1 MKRLFYLLMMLSCT
15 LWSCSK
21 SDGSIDD
28 PDDPDNPDAPTNVM
42 LDISVSDLV
51 FEAEGG
57 EKEFTIYCNS
67 DWTITNESEWC
78 KTTVN
83 QGNGNSKIIVT
94 VGVYSEMEDRNT
106 NLTIKA
112 GNITK
117 VLTVTQK
124 DGDAIILSKD
134 KFDIPEEGGNVTVE
148 VKSNI
153 QYEVSIPS
161 QFQNWIKHEPET
173 KAITTKNF
181 TFTILENKEY
191 EKREGYIVFN
201 GNSLKDT
208 VHIYQTAA
216 RILILSKDTY
226 NISSAKESIEVELK
240 SNVDYS
246 ISIPS
251 SASDW
256 IKLLETK
263 AIRTD
268 KIYFEIEE
276 NTTYDNRS
284 AQIFIKD
291 KNSSLCDTLYINQ
304 LQQNALI
311 LSQKQY
317 EVLAGGERISIE
329 VQSNIDYE
337 IIIPKTVQEWIEQ
350 MPQSKALTESMINL
364 EIKPNTTYD
373 VRSAQVFIKDK
384 NSSLCDTL
392 YINQL
397 QQNALILSQKQYEV
411 LAGGERISI
420 EVQSNIDYEII
431 IPKTV
436 QEWIEQMP
444 QSKALTESMINLE
457 IKPNTTYDVRS
468 AQIFIKDK
476 NSTLSDTV
484 QVTQAAKGTY
494 TGDISFETEQDLID
508 FQKAGY
514 TRVIGNITIQ
524 DNIRTLQKL
533 DNLLQ
538 EIDGNLTIDCDNLT
552 SLDGLYNL
560 KKITGN
566 FTTRNAMITSYEG
579 IGNLTEIGGDFEV
592 NTGLYVLKS
601 FEGLESLEII
611 GGNFKV
617 ITSPVFTGLFEYL
630 ASFKGLSG
638 LKSIGGDFEV
648 NAYAY
653 SLNALE
659 SFEGLESLETIGGN
673 FRVIGGNASLNALS
687 SFKGLNGLKSIGGD
701 FEVNTKFYN
710 SLYVLASFEGLE
722 SLETIGGDFR
732 VIVES
737 SPLSALSSFKGLN
750 GLKSIGGDFEVNGG
764 SYCLKSL
771 SSFEG
776 FESLET
782 IGGNFR
788 VIGEASS
795 LESLSSFKGLSG
807 LKSIGG
813 DFEVNANFHSLKSL
827 SSFEGF
833 ESLETI
839 GGNFRVIG
847 EASSLE
853 SLSSF
858 KGLNGLKSIGGDFEV
873 SANDSLSSFEGLES
887 LETIGGNFRVIDGA
901 SPLNSL
907 SSFKGLSGLKSIG
920 GDFEVSSKFS
930 SLNSLASFEGL
941 ESLETIGG
949 NFKVIAKS
957 FSSPSLNSLS
967 SFKGLSGLKSIGGDF
982 EVNAKSSSYSSSSL
996 ASLAS
1001 FEGLESLETIGGNFR
1016 VIAESSSSL
1025 NSLAS
1030 FKGLSGLKSIG
1041 GDFEVNA
1048 KSSSSLNSLA
1058 SFEGL
1063 ENLTNIGGGKLTI
1076 KYCSSLNN
1084 IDALKNIESLNDIS
1098 ITECSKLYDFCIL
1111 KNVVQNMSGTFYLNK
1126 NGYNPTKYQLL
1137 NGECSQIPQE

>member
-28 PDDPDNPDAPTNVM
+28 PDDPDNPDTPTNVT

-173 KAITTKNF
+173 KAITVKNF

-226 NISSAKESIEVELK
+226 NISSAKKSIEVELK
-240 SNVDYS
+240 SNVNYS

-284 AQIFIKD
+284 AQ
-291 KNSSLCDTLYINQ
+291 
-304 LQQNALI
+304 
-311 LSQKQY
+311 
-317 EVLAGGERISIE
+317 
-329 VQSNIDYE
+329 
-337 IIIPKTVQEWIEQ
+337 
-350 MPQSKALTESMINL
+350 
-364 EIKPNTTYD
+364 
-373 VRSAQVFIKDK
+373 VFIKDK

-411 LAGGERISI
+411 LAGGEQISI

-444 QSKALTESMINLE
+444 QSKAFTKSMINLE

-468 AQIFIKDK
+468 AQVFIKDK

-508 FQKAGY
+508 FQTAGY
-514 TRVIGNITIQ
+514 TKVIGNIIVQ
-524 DNIRTLQKL
+524 YNIRTLQKL
-533 DNLLQ
+533 DNLLT
-538 EIDGNLTIDCDNLT
+538 EIDGNLTINCQSLT

-566 FTTRNAMITSYEG
+566 FITWEACITSYEG
-579 IGNLTEIGGDFEV
+579 IDKLTEIGGDFEV
-592 NTGLYVLKS
+592 RLPYSLES
-601 FEGLESLEII
+601 FEGLESLETI

-617 ITSPVFTGLFEYL
+617 IDKLALSSLSSFKGLSSLKSIGGDFEVNAKSSSL
-630 ASFKGLSG
+630 ASFEGLENLETIGGNFKVIAESSFKGLNGLKSIGGDFEVNANSSLESFEGLESLETIGGNFKIIDNKSSLNALSSFKGLSSLKSIGGDFEVNANSSLNSLSSFGGLESLETIGGNFRVIAESDHSLRFLSSFKGLSG

-648 NAYAY
+648 NAKLFCFEYLASFEGLENLETIGGNFKVIAESSLKSLSSFKGLSSLKSIGEDFEVNTNSSLNALESFEGLESLETIGGNFKIIDNKSSLNALSSFKGLSSLKSIGGDFEVSTDHSSSPHPSH

-673 FRVIGGNASLNALS
+673 FRVIAESFSYSYSFNVLS
-687 SFKGLNGLKSIGGD
+687 SFKGLSSLKSIGGD
-701 FEVNTKFYN
+701 FEVKAR
-710 SLYVLASFEGLE
+710 VLE
-722 SLETIGGDFR
+722 
-732 VIVES
+732 
-737 SPLSALSSFKGLN
+737 
-750 GLKSIGGDFEVNGG
+750 
-764 SYCLKSL
+764 
-771 SSFEG
+771 
-776 FESLET
+776 
-782 IGGNFR
+782 
-788 VIGEASS
+788 
-795 LESLSSFKGLSG
+795 
-807 LKSIGG
+807 
-813 DFEVNANFHSLKSL
+813 
-827 SSFEGF
+827 
-833 ESLETI
+833 
-839 GGNFRVIG
+839 
-847 EASSLE
+847 
-853 SLSSF
+853 
-858 KGLNGLKSIGGDFEV
+858 
-873 SANDSLSSFEGLES
+873 
-887 LETIGGNFRVIDGA
+887 
-901 SPLNSL
+901 
-907 SSFKGLSGLKSIG
+907 
-920 GDFEVSSKFS
+920 
-930 SLNSLASFEGL
+930 
-941 ESLETIGG
+941 
-949 NFKVIAKS
+949 
-957 FSSPSLNSLS
+957 
-967 SFKGLSGLKSIGGDF
+967 
-982 EVNAKSSSYSSSSL
+982 
-996 ASLAS
+996 
-1001 FEGLESLETIGGNFR
+1001 
-1016 VIAESSSSL
+1016 
-1025 NSLAS
+1025 
-1030 FKGLSGLKSIG
+1030 
-1041 GDFEVNA
+1041 
-1048 KSSSSLNSLA
+1048 

-1063 ENLTNIGGGKLTI
+1063 ENLTNIGDKLTI
-1076 KYCSSLNN
+1076 KGCSSLNN

-1098 ITECSKLYDFCIL
+1098 ITTCSKLYDFCVL
-1111 KNVVQNMSGTFYLNK
+1111 KNVVQNMSGTFYVND

>member
-284 AQIFIKD
+284 AQI
-291 KNSSLCDTLYINQ
+291 
-304 LQQNALI
+304 
-311 LSQKQY
+311 
-317 EVLAGGERISIE
+317 
-329 VQSNIDYE
+329 
-337 IIIPKTVQEWIEQ
+337 
-350 MPQSKALTESMINL
+350 
-364 EIKPNTTYD
+364 
-373 VRSAQVFIKDK
+373 FIKDK

-813 DFEVNANFHSLKSL
+813 DFEVNA
-827 SSFEGF
+827 
-833 ESLETI
+833 
-839 GGNFRVIG
+839 
-847 EASSLE
+847 
-853 SLSSF
+853 
-858 KGLNGLKSIGGDFEV
+858 
-873 SANDSLSSFEGLES
+873 
-887 LETIGGNFRVIDGA
+887 
-901 SPLNSL
+901 
-907 SSFKGLSGLKSIG
+907 
-920 GDFEVSSKFS
+920 
-930 SLNSLASFEGL
+930 
-941 ESLETIGG
+941 
-949 NFKVIAKS
+949 
-957 FSSPSLNSLS
+957 
-967 SFKGLSGLKSIGGDF
+967 
-982 EVNAKSSSYSSSSL
+982 KSSSYSSSSL

>member
-21 SDGSIDD
+21 SDGPIDD
-28 PDDPDNPDAPTNVM
+28 PDNPDNPDAPTNVM

-51 FEAEGG
+51 FGAEGG

-83 QGNGNSKIIVT
+83 QGNGDSKIIVT

-106 NLTIKA
+106 NLTVKA

-173 KAITTKNF
+173 KAITVKNF

-208 VHIYQTAA
+208 VHIYQTADP
-216 RILILSKDTY
+216 RTLILSKDTY

-251 SASDW
+251 SASHW

-276 NTTYDNRS
+276 NTTYDN
-284 AQIFIKD
+284 
-291 KNSSLCDTLYINQ
+291 
-304 LQQNALI
+304 
-311 LSQKQY
+311 
-317 EVLAGGERISIE
+317 
-329 VQSNIDYE
+329 
-337 IIIPKTVQEWIEQ
+337 
-350 MPQSKALTESMINL
+350 
-364 EIKPNTTYD
+364 
-373 VRSAQVFIKDK
+373 RSAQVFIKDK

-411 LAGGERISI
+411 LAGGEQISI

-444 QSKALTESMINLE
+444 QSKALTKSMINLE
-457 IKPNTTYDVRS
+457 VKPNPTDDVRS

-484 QVTQAAKGTY
+484 QVTQAAKGIY
-494 TGDISFETEQDLID
+494 IGDIIFETEQDLID
-508 FQKAGY
+508 FQTAGY
-514 TRVIGNITIQ
+514 TKVRGNVIVSGGEIT
-524 DNIRTLQKL
+524 TLQKL
-533 DNLLQ
+533 DNLLT
-538 EIDGNLTIDCDNLT
+538 EINGSLRLECSTLTT
-552 SLDGLYNL
+552 LDGLYGL
-560 KKITGN
+560 KTITDSL
-566 FTTRNAMITSYEG
+566 I
-579 IGNLTEIGGDFEV
+579 IKDGDM
-592 NTGLYVLKS
+592 TS
-601 FEGLESLEII
+601 FEGLRNLGTI

-617 ITSPVFTGLFEYL
+617 IAESSY
-630 ASFKGLSG
+630 S
-638 LKSIGGDFEV
+638 
-648 NAYAY
+648 YYY
-653 SLNALE
+653 SLN
-659 SFEGLESLETIGGN
+659 
-673 FRVIGGNASLNALS
+673 
-687 SFKGLNGLKSIGGD
+687 
-701 FEVNTKFYN
+701 
-710 SLYVLASFEGLE
+710 
-722 SLETIGGDFR
+722 
-732 VIVES
+732 
-737 SPLSALSSFKGLN
+737 
-750 GLKSIGGDFEVNGG
+750 
-764 SYCLKSL
+764 
-771 SSFEG
+771 
-776 FESLET
+776 
-782 IGGNFR
+782 
-788 VIGEASS
+788 
-795 LESLSSFKGLSG
+795 SLSSFKGLSG

-813 DFEVNANFHSLKSL
+813 DFEVNAKYSSSLKSL
-827 SSFEGF
+827 
-833 ESLETI
+833 
-839 GGNFRVIG
+839 
-847 EASSLE
+847 A
-853 SLSSF
+853 
-858 KGLNGLKSIGGDFEV
+858 
-873 SANDSLSSFEGLES
+873 SFEGLES
-887 LETIGGNFRVIDGA
+887 LETIGGNFRVIA
-901 SPLNSL
+901 
-907 SSFKGLSGLKSIG
+907 
-920 GDFEVSSKFS
+920 
-930 SLNSLASFEGL
+930 
-941 ESLETIGG
+941 ESY
-949 NFKVIAKS
+949 S
-957 FSSPSLNSLS
+957 SLNSLS

-982 EVNAKSSSYSSSSL
+982 EVNAKSYSSL
-996 ASLAS
+996 NSLAS
-1001 FEGLESLETIGGNFR
+1001 FEGLESLETIGGNFK
-1016 VIAESSSSL
+1016 VIAGSYSSL
-1025 NSLAS
+1025 ESLSS
-1030 FKGLSGLKSIG
+1030 FKSLSGLKSIG

-1048 KSSSSLNSLA
+1048 KYSSSLKSLA

-1063 ENLTNIGGGKLTI
+1063 ESLTNIGGGKLTI
-1076 KYCSSLNN
+1076 NYCSSLNN

-1098 ITECSKLYDFCIL
+1098 ITTCPKLYDFCVL
-1111 KNVVQNMSGTFYLNK
+1111 QNVVQNMSGTFYLNN

>member
-284 AQIFIKD
+284 AQI
-291 KNSSLCDTLYINQ
+291 
-304 LQQNALI
+304 
-311 LSQKQY
+311 
-317 EVLAGGERISIE
+317 
-329 VQSNIDYE
+329 
-337 IIIPKTVQEWIEQ
+337 
-350 MPQSKALTESMINL
+350 
-364 EIKPNTTYD
+364 
-373 VRSAQVFIKDK
+373 FIKDK

-750 GLKSIGGDFEVNGG
+750 GLKSIGGDFEV
-764 SYCLKSL
+764 
-771 SSFEG
+771 
-776 FESLET
+776 
-782 IGGNFR
+782 
-788 VIGEASS
+788 
-795 LESLSSFKGLSG
+795 
-807 LKSIGG
+807 
-813 DFEVNANFHSLKSL
+813 
-827 SSFEGF
+827 
-833 ESLETI
+833 
-839 GGNFRVIG
+839 
-847 EASSLE
+847 
-853 SLSSF
+853 
-858 KGLNGLKSIGGDFEV
+858 

-1030 FKGLSGLKSIG
+1030 F
-1041 GDFEVNA
+1041 
-1048 KSSSSLNSLA
+1048 
-1058 SFEGL
+1058 EGL

>member
-21 SDGSIDD
+21 SDGPIDD
-28 PDDPDNPDAPTNVM
+28 PDNPDNPDAPTNVM

-51 FEAEGG
+51 FGAEGG

-83 QGNGNSKIIVT
+83 QGNGDSKIIVT

-106 NLTIKA
+106 NLTVKA

-173 KAITTKNF
+173 KAITVKNF

-208 VHIYQTAA
+208 VHIYQTADP
-216 RILILSKDTY
+216 RTLILSKDTY

-251 SASDW
+251 SASHW

-276 NTTYDNRS
+276 NTTYDN
-284 AQIFIKD
+284 
-291 KNSSLCDTLYINQ
+291 
-304 LQQNALI
+304 
-311 LSQKQY
+311 
-317 EVLAGGERISIE
+317 
-329 VQSNIDYE
+329 
-337 IIIPKTVQEWIEQ
+337 
-350 MPQSKALTESMINL
+350 
-364 EIKPNTTYD
+364 
-373 VRSAQVFIKDK
+373 RSAQVFIKDK

-411 LAGGERISI
+411 LAGGEQISI

-444 QSKALTESMINLE
+444 QSKALTKSMINLE
-457 IKPNTTYDVRS
+457 VKPNPTDDVRS

-484 QVTQAAKGTY
+484 QVTQAAKGIY
-494 TGDISFETEQDLID
+494 IGDIIFETEQDLID
-508 FQKAGY
+508 FQTAGY
-514 TRVIGNITIQ
+514 TKVRGNVIVSGGEIT
-524 DNIRTLQKL
+524 TLQKL
-533 DNLLQ
+533 DNLLT
-538 EIDGNLTIDCDNLT
+538 EINGSLRLECSTLTT
-552 SLDGLYNL
+552 LDGLYGL
-560 KKITGN
+560 KTITDSL
-566 FTTRNAMITSYEG
+566 I
-579 IGNLTEIGGDFEV
+579 IKDGDM
-592 NTGLYVLKS
+592 TS
-601 FEGLESLEII
+601 FEGLRNL
-611 GGNFKV
+611 G
-617 ITSPVFTGLFEYL
+617 
-630 ASFKGLSG
+630 
-638 LKSIGGDFEV
+638 
-648 NAYAY
+648 
-653 SLNALE
+653 
-659 SFEGLESLETIGGN
+659 
-673 FRVIGGNASLNALS
+673 
-687 SFKGLNGLKSIGGD
+687 
-701 FEVNTKFYN
+701 
-710 SLYVLASFEGLE
+710 
-722 SLETIGGDFR
+722 
-732 VIVES
+732 
-737 SPLSALSSFKGLN
+737 
-750 GLKSIGGDFEVNGG
+750 
-764 SYCLKSL
+764 
-771 SSFEG
+771 
-776 FESLET
+776 
-782 IGGNFR
+782 
-788 VIGEASS
+788 
-795 LESLSSFKGLSG
+795 
-807 LKSIGG
+807 
-813 DFEVNANFHSLKSL
+813 
-827 SSFEGF
+827 
-833 ESLETI
+833 
-839 GGNFRVIG
+839 
-847 EASSLE
+847 
-853 SLSSF
+853 
-858 KGLNGLKSIGGDFEV
+858 
-873 SANDSLSSFEGLES
+873 
-887 LETIGGNFRVIDGA
+887 
-901 SPLNSL
+901 
-907 SSFKGLSGLKSIG
+907 
-920 GDFEVSSKFS
+920 
-930 SLNSLASFEGL
+930 
-941 ESLETIGG
+941 TIGG
-949 NFKVIAKS
+949 NFKVIAE
-957 FSSPSLNSLS
+957 SSYSYYYYSLNSLS

-982 EVNAKSSSYSSSSL
+982 EVNAKYSSL
-996 ASLAS
+996 KSLAS
-1001 FEGLESLETIGGNFR
+1001 FEGLESLETIGGNFK
-1016 VIAESSSSL
+1016 VIAGSYSSL
-1025 NSLAS
+1025 ESLSS
-1030 FKGLSGLKSIG
+1030 FKSLSGLKSIG

-1048 KSSSSLNSLA
+1048 KYSSSLKSLA

-1063 ENLTNIGGGKLTI
+1063 ESLTNIGGGKLTI
-1076 KYCSSLNN
+1076 NYCSSLNN

-1098 ITECSKLYDFCIL
+1098 ITTCPKLYDFCVL
-1111 KNVVQNMSGTFYLNK
+1111 QNVVQNMSGTFYLNN

>member
-28 PDDPDNPDAPTNVM
+28 PDDPDNPDTPTNVT

-173 KAITTKNF
+173 KAITVKNF

-226 NISSAKESIEVELK
+226 NISSAKKSIEVELK
-240 SNVDYS
+240 SNVNYS

-284 AQIFIKD
+284 AQ
-291 KNSSLCDTLYINQ
+291 
-304 LQQNALI
+304 
-311 LSQKQY
+311 
-317 EVLAGGERISIE
+317 
-329 VQSNIDYE
+329 
-337 IIIPKTVQEWIEQ
+337 
-350 MPQSKALTESMINL
+350 
-364 EIKPNTTYD
+364 
-373 VRSAQVFIKDK
+373 VFIKDK

-411 LAGGERISI
+411 LAGGEQISI

-444 QSKALTESMINLE
+444 QSKAFTKSMINLE

-468 AQIFIKDK
+468 AQVFIKDK

-508 FQKAGY
+508 FQTAGY
-514 TRVIGNITIQ
+514 TKVIGNIIVQ
-524 DNIRTLQKL
+524 YNIRTLQKL
-533 DNLLQ
+533 DNLLT
-538 EIDGNLTIDCDNLT
+538 EIDGNLTINCQSLT

-566 FTTRNAMITSYEG
+566 FITWEACITSYEG
-579 IGNLTEIGGDFEV
+579 IDKLTEIGGDFEV
-592 NTGLYVLKS
+592 NANS
-601 FEGLESLEII
+601 S
-611 GGNFKV
+611 
-617 ITSPVFTGLFEYL
+617 
-630 ASFKGLSG
+630 
-638 LKSIGGDFEV
+638 
-648 NAYAY
+648 
-653 SLNALE
+653 LE

-673 FRVIGGNASLNALS
+673 FKIIDNESSLNALS
-687 SFKGLNGLKSIGGD
+687 SFKGLSSLKSIGGD
-701 FEVNTKFYN
+701 FEVKAR
-710 SLYVLASFEGLE
+710 VLE
-722 SLETIGGDFR
+722 
-732 VIVES
+732 
-737 SPLSALSSFKGLN
+737 
-750 GLKSIGGDFEVNGG
+750 
-764 SYCLKSL
+764 
-771 SSFEG
+771 
-776 FESLET
+776 
-782 IGGNFR
+782 
-788 VIGEASS
+788 
-795 LESLSSFKGLSG
+795 
-807 LKSIGG
+807 
-813 DFEVNANFHSLKSL
+813 
-827 SSFEGF
+827 
-833 ESLETI
+833 
-839 GGNFRVIG
+839 
-847 EASSLE
+847 
-853 SLSSF
+853 
-858 KGLNGLKSIGGDFEV
+858 
-873 SANDSLSSFEGLES
+873 
-887 LETIGGNFRVIDGA
+887 
-901 SPLNSL
+901 
-907 SSFKGLSGLKSIG
+907 
-920 GDFEVSSKFS
+920 
-930 SLNSLASFEGL
+930 
-941 ESLETIGG
+941 
-949 NFKVIAKS
+949 
-957 FSSPSLNSLS
+957 
-967 SFKGLSGLKSIGGDF
+967 
-982 EVNAKSSSYSSSSL
+982 
-996 ASLAS
+996 
-1001 FEGLESLETIGGNFR
+1001 
-1016 VIAESSSSL
+1016 
-1025 NSLAS
+1025 
-1030 FKGLSGLKSIG
+1030 
-1041 GDFEVNA
+1041 
-1048 KSSSSLNSLA
+1048 

-1063 ENLTNIGGGKLTI
+1063 ENLTNIGDKLTI
-1076 KYCSSLNN
+1076 KGCSSLNN

-1098 ITECSKLYDFCIL
+1098 ITTCSKLYDFCVL
-1111 KNVVQNMSGTFYLNK
+1111 KNVVQNMSGTFYVND

>member
-1 MKRLFYLLMMLSCT
+1 MMLSCT

-21 SDGSIDD
+21 SDGPIDD
-28 PDDPDNPDAPTNVM
+28 PDNPDNPDAPTNVM

-51 FEAEGG
+51 FGAEGG

-83 QGNGNSKIIVT
+83 QGNGDSKIIVT

-106 NLTIKA
+106 NLTVKA

-173 KAITTKNF
+173 KAITVKNF

-208 VHIYQTAA
+208 VHIYQTADP
-216 RILILSKDTY
+216 RTLILSKDTY

-251 SASDW
+251 SASHW

-276 NTTYDNRS
+276 NTTYDN
-284 AQIFIKD
+284 
-291 KNSSLCDTLYINQ
+291 
-304 LQQNALI
+304 
-311 LSQKQY
+311 
-317 EVLAGGERISIE
+317 
-329 VQSNIDYE
+329 
-337 IIIPKTVQEWIEQ
+337 
-350 MPQSKALTESMINL
+350 
-364 EIKPNTTYD
+364 
-373 VRSAQVFIKDK
+373 RSAQVFIKDK

-411 LAGGERISI
+411 LAGGEQISI

-444 QSKALTESMINLE
+444 QSKALTKSMINLE

-484 QVTQAAKGTY
+484 QVTQAAKGIY
-494 TGDISFETEQDLID
+494 IGDIIFTTEQDLID
-508 FQKAGY
+508 FQAAGY
-514 TRVIGNITIQ
+514 TKVRGNVIVSGGEIT
-524 DNIRTLQKL
+524 TLQKL
-533 DNLLQ
+533 DNLLT
-538 EIDGNLTIDCDNLT
+538 EINGSLRLECSTLTT
-552 SLDGLYNL
+552 LDGLYGL
-560 KKITGN
+560 KTITDSLIIKDGN
-566 FTTRNAMITSYEG
+566 MT
-579 IGNLTEIGGDFEV
+579 
-592 NTGLYVLKS
+592 S
-601 FEGLESLEII
+601 FEGLR
-611 GGNFKV
+611 N
-617 ITSPVFTGLFEYL
+617 
-630 ASFKGLSG
+630 
-638 LKSIGGDFEV
+638 
-648 NAYAY
+648 
-653 SLNALE
+653 
-659 SFEGLESLETIGGN
+659 LETIGGN
-673 FRVIGGNASLNALS
+673 FRVIAKS
-687 SFKGLNGLKSIGGD
+687 SN
-701 FEVNTKFYN
+701 
-710 SLYVLASFEGLE
+710 
-722 SLETIGGDFR
+722 
-732 VIVES
+732 
-737 SPLSALSSFKGLN
+737 
-750 GLKSIGGDFEVNGG
+750 
-764 SYCLKSL
+764 
-771 SSFEG
+771 
-776 FESLET
+776 
-782 IGGNFR
+782 
-788 VIGEASS
+788 SS
-795 LESLSSFKGLSG
+795 L
-807 LKSIGG
+807 
-813 DFEVNANFHSLKSL
+813 
-827 SSFEGF
+827 
-833 ESLETI
+833 
-839 GGNFRVIG
+839 R
-847 EASSLE
+847 
-853 SLSSF
+853 
-858 KGLNGLKSIGGDFEV
+858 
-873 SANDSLSSFEGLES
+873 
-887 LETIGGNFRVIDGA
+887 
-901 SPLNSL
+901 
-907 SSFKGLSGLKSIG
+907 
-920 GDFEVSSKFS
+920 
-930 SLNSLASFEGL
+930 
-941 ESLETIGG
+941 
-949 NFKVIAKS
+949 
-957 FSSPSLNSLS
+957 SLS

-982 EVNAKSSSYSSSSL
+982 EVNAKSFSYSSSLDALASFEGLESLEIIGGNFKVIAESSNSSSLRSLSSFKGLSSLKSIGGDFEVNAKSSYSSFL
-996 ASLAS
+996 DALES
-1001 FEGLESLETIGGNFR
+1001 FEGLESLETIGGNFK
-1016 VIAESSSSL
+1016 VIAESSLFSL

-1076 KYCSSLNN
+1076 SNCKSLNN
-1084 IDALKNIESLNDIS
+1084 IDILKNIESLNDIS
-1098 ITECSKLYDFCIL
+1098 ITECSKLYDFCVL

>member
-21 SDGSIDD
+21 SDGPIDD
-28 PDDPDNPDAPTNVM
+28 PDNPDNPDAPTNVM

-51 FEAEGG
+51 FGAEGG

-83 QGNGNSKIIVT
+83 QGNGDSKIIVT

-106 NLTIKA
+106 NLTVKA

-173 KAITTKNF
+173 KAITVKNF

-208 VHIYQTAA
+208 VHIYQTADP
-216 RILILSKDTY
+216 RTLILSKDTY

-251 SASDW
+251 SASHW

-276 NTTYDNRS
+276 NTTYDN
-284 AQIFIKD
+284 
-291 KNSSLCDTLYINQ
+291 
-304 LQQNALI
+304 
-311 LSQKQY
+311 
-317 EVLAGGERISIE
+317 
-329 VQSNIDYE
+329 
-337 IIIPKTVQEWIEQ
+337 
-350 MPQSKALTESMINL
+350 
-364 EIKPNTTYD
+364 
-373 VRSAQVFIKDK
+373 RSAQVFIKDK

-411 LAGGERISI
+411 LAGGEQISI

-444 QSKALTESMINLE
+444 QSKALTKSMINLE
-457 IKPNTTYDVRS
+457 VKPNPTDDVRS

-484 QVTQAAKGTY
+484 QVTQAAKGIY
-494 TGDISFETEQDLID
+494 IGDIIFETEQDLID
-508 FQKAGY
+508 FQTAGY
-514 TRVIGNITIQ
+514 TKVRGNVIVSGGEIT
-524 DNIRTLQKL
+524 TLQKL
-533 DNLLQ
+533 DNLLT
-538 EIDGNLTIDCDNLT
+538 EINGSLRLECSTLTT
-552 SLDGLYNL
+552 LDGLYGL
-560 KKITGN
+560 KTITDSL
-566 FTTRNAMITSYEG
+566 I
-579 IGNLTEIGGDFEV
+579 IKDGDM
-592 NTGLYVLKS
+592 TS
-601 FEGLESLEII
+601 FEGLRNL
-611 GGNFKV
+611 G
-617 ITSPVFTGLFEYL
+617 
-630 ASFKGLSG
+630 
-638 LKSIGGDFEV
+638 
-648 NAYAY
+648 
-653 SLNALE
+653 
-659 SFEGLESLETIGGN
+659 
-673 FRVIGGNASLNALS
+673 
-687 SFKGLNGLKSIGGD
+687 
-701 FEVNTKFYN
+701 
-710 SLYVLASFEGLE
+710 
-722 SLETIGGDFR
+722 
-732 VIVES
+732 
-737 SPLSALSSFKGLN
+737 
-750 GLKSIGGDFEVNGG
+750 
-764 SYCLKSL
+764 
-771 SSFEG
+771 
-776 FESLET
+776 
-782 IGGNFR
+782 
-788 VIGEASS
+788 
-795 LESLSSFKGLSG
+795 
-807 LKSIGG
+807 
-813 DFEVNANFHSLKSL
+813 
-827 SSFEGF
+827 
-833 ESLETI
+833 
-839 GGNFRVIG
+839 
-847 EASSLE
+847 
-853 SLSSF
+853 
-858 KGLNGLKSIGGDFEV
+858 
-873 SANDSLSSFEGLES
+873 
-887 LETIGGNFRVIDGA
+887 
-901 SPLNSL
+901 
-907 SSFKGLSGLKSIG
+907 
-920 GDFEVSSKFS
+920 
-930 SLNSLASFEGL
+930 
-941 ESLETIGG
+941 TIGG
-949 NFKVIAKS
+949 NFKVIAE
-957 FSSPSLNSLS
+957 SSYSYYYYSLNSLS

-982 EVNAKSSSYSSSSL
+982 EVNAKYSSL
-996 ASLAS
+996 KSLAS

-1025 NSLAS
+1025 NSLSS

-1048 KSSSSLNSLA
+1048 KSYSSLNSLA

-1063 ENLTNIGGGKLTI
+1063 ESLETIGGNFRVIAESSYSLNSLSSFKGLSGLKSIGGDFEVNAKYSSSLKSLASFEGLESLTNIGGGKLTI
-1076 KYCSSLNN
+1076 NYCSSLNN

-1098 ITECSKLYDFCIL
+1098 ITTCPKLYDFCVL
-1111 KNVVQNMSGTFYLNK
+1111 QNVVQNMSGTFYLNN

>member
-28 PDDPDNPDAPTNVM
+28 PDDPDNPDTPTNVT

-173 KAITTKNF
+173 KAITVKNF

-226 NISSAKESIEVELK
+226 NISSAKKSIEVELK
-240 SNVDYS
+240 SNVNYS

-284 AQIFIKD
+284 AQ
-291 KNSSLCDTLYINQ
+291 
-304 LQQNALI
+304 
-311 LSQKQY
+311 
-317 EVLAGGERISIE
+317 
-329 VQSNIDYE
+329 
-337 IIIPKTVQEWIEQ
+337 
-350 MPQSKALTESMINL
+350 
-364 EIKPNTTYD
+364 
-373 VRSAQVFIKDK
+373 VFIKDK

-411 LAGGERISI
+411 LAGGEQISI

-444 QSKALTESMINLE
+444 QSKALTKSMINLE

-468 AQIFIKDK
+468 AQVFIKDK

-508 FQKAGY
+508 FQTAGY
-514 TRVIGNITIQ
+514 TKVIGNIIVQ
-524 DNIRTLQKL
+524 YNIHTLQKL
-533 DNLLQ
+533 DNLLT
-538 EIDGNLTIDCDNLT
+538 EIDGNLTINCQSLT

-566 FTTRNAMITSYEG
+566 FITWEACITSYEG
-579 IGNLTEIGGDFEV
+579 IDKLTEIGGDFEV
-592 NTGLYVLKS
+592 RLPYSLES
-601 FEGLESLEII
+601 FEGLESLETI

-617 ITSPVFTGLFEYL
+617 IDKL
-630 ASFKGLSG
+630 ALSSLSSFKGLSSLKSIGGDFEVNAKSSSLASFEGLENLETIGGNFKVIAESSFKGLNG

-648 NAYAY
+648 NANSSLESFEGLESLETIGGNFKIIDNESSLNALSSFKGLSSLKSIGGDFEVSTDHSSSPHPSH

-673 FRVIGGNASLNALS
+673 FRVIAESFSYSYSFNVLS
-687 SFKGLNGLKSIGGD
+687 SFKGLSSLKSIGGD
-701 FEVNTKFYN
+701 FEVKAR
-710 SLYVLASFEGLE
+710 VLE
-722 SLETIGGDFR
+722 
-732 VIVES
+732 
-737 SPLSALSSFKGLN
+737 
-750 GLKSIGGDFEVNGG
+750 
-764 SYCLKSL
+764 
-771 SSFEG
+771 
-776 FESLET
+776 
-782 IGGNFR
+782 
-788 VIGEASS
+788 
-795 LESLSSFKGLSG
+795 
-807 LKSIGG
+807 
-813 DFEVNANFHSLKSL
+813 
-827 SSFEGF
+827 
-833 ESLETI
+833 
-839 GGNFRVIG
+839 
-847 EASSLE
+847 
-853 SLSSF
+853 
-858 KGLNGLKSIGGDFEV
+858 
-873 SANDSLSSFEGLES
+873 
-887 LETIGGNFRVIDGA
+887 
-901 SPLNSL
+901 
-907 SSFKGLSGLKSIG
+907 
-920 GDFEVSSKFS
+920 
-930 SLNSLASFEGL
+930 
-941 ESLETIGG
+941 
-949 NFKVIAKS
+949 
-957 FSSPSLNSLS
+957 
-967 SFKGLSGLKSIGGDF
+967 
-982 EVNAKSSSYSSSSL
+982 
-996 ASLAS
+996 
-1001 FEGLESLETIGGNFR
+1001 
-1016 VIAESSSSL
+1016 
-1025 NSLAS
+1025 
-1030 FKGLSGLKSIG
+1030 
-1041 GDFEVNA
+1041 
-1048 KSSSSLNSLA
+1048 

-1063 ENLTNIGGGKLTI
+1063 ENLTNIGDKLTI
-1076 KYCSSLNN
+1076 KGCSSLNN

-1098 ITECSKLYDFCIL
+1098 ITTCSKLYDFCVL
-1111 KNVVQNMSGTFYLNK
+1111 KNVVQNMSGTFYVND

>member
-28 PDDPDNPDAPTNVM
+28 PDDPDNPDTPTNVT

-173 KAITTKNF
+173 KAITVKNF

-226 NISSAKESIEVELK
+226 NISSAKKSIEVELK
-240 SNVDYS
+240 SNVNYS

-251 SASDW
+251 SASHW

-276 NTTYDNRS
+276 NTTYDN
-284 AQIFIKD
+284 
-291 KNSSLCDTLYINQ
+291 
-304 LQQNALI
+304 
-311 LSQKQY
+311 
-317 EVLAGGERISIE
+317 
-329 VQSNIDYE
+329 
-337 IIIPKTVQEWIEQ
+337 
-350 MPQSKALTESMINL
+350 
-364 EIKPNTTYD
+364 
-373 VRSAQVFIKDK
+373 RSAQVFIKDK

-411 LAGGERISI
+411 LAGGEQISI

-444 QSKALTESMINLE
+444 QSKAFTKSMINLE
-457 IKPNTTYDVRS
+457 VKPNTTYDVRS
-468 AQIFIKDK
+468 AQVFIKDK

-508 FQKAGY
+508 FQTAGY
-514 TRVIGNITIQ
+514 TKVIGNIIVQ
-524 DNIRTLQKL
+524 YNIRTLQKL
-533 DNLLQ
+533 DNLLT
-538 EIDGNLTIDCDNLT
+538 EIDGNLTINCQSLT

-566 FTTRNAMITSYEG
+566 FITWEACITSYEG
-579 IGNLTEIGGDFEV
+579 IDKLTEIGGDFEV
-592 NTGLYVLKS
+592 RLPY
-601 FEGLESLEII
+601 SLE
-611 GGNFKV
+611 
-617 ITSPVFTGLFEYL
+617 
-630 ASFKGLSG
+630 
-638 LKSIGGDFEV
+638 
-648 NAYAY
+648 
-653 SLNALE
+653 
-659 SFEGLESLETIGGN
+659 
-673 FRVIGGNASLNALS
+673 
-687 SFKGLNGLKSIGGD
+687 
-701 FEVNTKFYN
+701 
-710 SLYVLASFEGLE
+710 
-722 SLETIGGDFR
+722 
-732 VIVES
+732 
-737 SPLSALSSFKGLN
+737 
-750 GLKSIGGDFEVNGG
+750 
-764 SYCLKSL
+764 
-771 SSFEG
+771 
-776 FESLET
+776 
-782 IGGNFR
+782 
-788 VIGEASS
+788 
-795 LESLSSFKGLSG
+795 
-807 LKSIGG
+807 
-813 DFEVNANFHSLKSL
+813 
-827 SSFEGF
+827 
-833 ESLETI
+833 
-839 GGNFRVIG
+839 
-847 EASSLE
+847 
-853 SLSSF
+853 
-858 KGLNGLKSIGGDFEV
+858 
-873 SANDSLSSFEGLES
+873 
-887 LETIGGNFRVIDGA
+887 
-901 SPLNSL
+901 
-907 SSFKGLSGLKSIG
+907 
-920 GDFEVSSKFS
+920 
-930 SLNSLASFEGL
+930 SFEGL

-949 NFKVIAKS
+949 NFKVIDKLALS
-957 FSSPSLNSLS
+957 SLS
-967 SFKGLSGLKSIGGDF
+967 SFKGLSSLKSIGGDF
-982 EVNAKSSSYSSSSL
+982 EVKARV
-996 ASLAS
+996 
-1001 FEGLESLETIGGNFR
+1001 LE
-1016 VIAESSSSL
+1016 
-1025 NSLAS
+1025 
-1030 FKGLSGLKSIG
+1030 
-1041 GDFEVNA
+1041 
-1048 KSSSSLNSLA
+1048 

-1063 ENLTNIGGGKLTI
+1063 ENLTNIGDKLTI
-1076 KYCSSLNN
+1076 KGCSSLNN

-1098 ITECSKLYDFCIL
+1098 ITTCSKLYDFCVL
-1111 KNVVQNMSGTFYLNK
+1111 KNVVQNMSGTFYVND

>member
-21 SDGSIDD
+21 SDGPIDD
-28 PDDPDNPDAPTNVM
+28 PDDPDNPDTPTNVT

-173 KAITTKNF
+173 KAITVKNF

-208 VHIYQTAA
+208 VHIYQTADP
-216 RILILSKDTY
+216 RTLILSKDTY

-251 SASDW
+251 SASHW

-284 AQIFIKD
+284 AQVFIKD

-317 EVLAGGERISIE
+317 EVLAGGEQISIE

-350 MPQSKALTESMINL
+350 MPQSKAFTKSMINL
-364 EIKPNTTYD
+364 EVKPNTTYD

-411 LAGGERISI
+411 LAGGEQISI

-444 QSKALTESMINLE
+444 QSKAFTKSMINLE
-457 IKPNTTYDVRS
+457 VKPNTTYDVRS
-468 AQIFIKDK
+468 AQVFIKDK

-508 FQKAGY
+508 FQTAGY
-514 TRVIGNITIQ
+514 TKVIGNIIVQ
-524 DNIRTLQKL
+524 YNIRTLQKL
-533 DNLLQ
+533 DNLLT
-538 EIDGNLTIDCDNLT
+538 EIDGNLTINCQSLT

-566 FTTRNAMITSYEG
+566 FITWKACITSYEG
-579 IGNLTEIGGDFEV
+579 IDKLTEIGGDFEV
-592 NTGLYVLKS
+592 RL
-601 FEGLESLEII
+601 
-611 GGNFKV
+611 
-617 ITSPVFTGLFEYL
+617 P
-630 ASFKGLSG
+630 
-638 LKSIGGDFEV
+638 
-648 NAYAY
+648 Y
-653 SLNALE
+653 SLE

-673 FRVIGGNASLNALS
+673 FKVIDKLALSSLSSFKGLSSLKSIGGDFEVNAKSSSLASFEGLENLETIGGNFKVIAES

-701 FEVNTKFYN
+701 FEVNAN
-710 SLYVLASFEGLE
+710 
-722 SLETIGGDFR
+722 
-732 VIVES
+732 
-737 SPLSALSSFKGLN
+737 
-750 GLKSIGGDFEVNGG
+750 
-764 SYCLKSL
+764 
-771 SSFEG
+771 
-776 FESLET
+776 
-782 IGGNFR
+782 
-788 VIGEASS
+788 SS
-795 LESLSSFKGLSG
+795 LE
-807 LKSIGG
+807 
-813 DFEVNANFHSLKSL
+813 
-827 SSFEGF
+827 
-833 ESLETI
+833 
-839 GGNFRVIG
+839 
-847 EASSLE
+847 
-853 SLSSF
+853 
-858 KGLNGLKSIGGDFEV
+858 
-873 SANDSLSSFEGLES
+873 
-887 LETIGGNFRVIDGA
+887 
-901 SPLNSL
+901 
-907 SSFKGLSGLKSIG
+907 
-920 GDFEVSSKFS
+920 
-930 SLNSLASFEGL
+930 
-941 ESLETIGG
+941 
-949 NFKVIAKS
+949 
-957 FSSPSLNSLS
+957 
-967 SFKGLSGLKSIGGDF
+967 
-982 EVNAKSSSYSSSSL
+982 
-996 ASLAS
+996 
-1001 FEGLESLETIGGNFR
+1001 
-1016 VIAESSSSL
+1016 
-1025 NSLAS
+1025 
-1030 FKGLSGLKSIG
+1030 
-1041 GDFEVNA
+1041 
-1048 KSSSSLNSLA
+1048 

-1063 ENLTNIGGGKLTI
+1063 ENLTNIGDKLTI
-1076 KYCSSLNN
+1076 KGCSSLNN

-1098 ITECSKLYDFCIL
+1098 ITTCSKLYDFCVL
-1111 KNVVQNMSGTFYLNK
+1111 KNVVQNMSGTFYVND

>member
-21 SDGSIDD
+21 SDGPIDD
-28 PDDPDNPDAPTNVM
+28 PDNPDNPDAPTNVM

-51 FEAEGG
+51 FGAEGG

-83 QGNGNSKIIVT
+83 QGNGDSKIIVT

-106 NLTIKA
+106 NLTVKA

-173 KAITTKNF
+173 KAITVKNF

-208 VHIYQTAA
+208 VHIYQTADP
-216 RILILSKDTY
+216 RTLILSKDTY

-251 SASDW
+251 SASHW

-276 NTTYDNRS
+276 NTTYDN
-284 AQIFIKD
+284 
-291 KNSSLCDTLYINQ
+291 
-304 LQQNALI
+304 
-311 LSQKQY
+311 
-317 EVLAGGERISIE
+317 
-329 VQSNIDYE
+329 
-337 IIIPKTVQEWIEQ
+337 
-350 MPQSKALTESMINL
+350 
-364 EIKPNTTYD
+364 
-373 VRSAQVFIKDK
+373 RSAQVFIKDK

-411 LAGGERISI
+411 LAGGEQISI

-444 QSKALTESMINLE
+444 QSKALTKSMINLE
-457 IKPNTTYDVRS
+457 VKPNPTDDVRS

-484 QVTQAAKGTY
+484 QVTQAAKGIY
-494 TGDISFETEQDLID
+494 IGDIIFETEQDLID
-508 FQKAGY
+508 FQTAGY
-514 TRVIGNITIQ
+514 TKVRGNVIVSGGEIT
-524 DNIRTLQKL
+524 TLQKL
-533 DNLLQ
+533 DNLLT
-538 EIDGNLTIDCDNLT
+538 EINGSLRLECSTLTT
-552 SLDGLYNL
+552 LDGLYGL
-560 KKITGN
+560 KTITDSL
-566 FTTRNAMITSYEG
+566 I
-579 IGNLTEIGGDFEV
+579 IKDGDM
-592 NTGLYVLKS
+592 TS
-601 FEGLESLEII
+601 FEGLRNL
-611 GGNFKV
+611 G
-617 ITSPVFTGLFEYL
+617 
-630 ASFKGLSG
+630 
-638 LKSIGGDFEV
+638 
-648 NAYAY
+648 
-653 SLNALE
+653 
-659 SFEGLESLETIGGN
+659 
-673 FRVIGGNASLNALS
+673 
-687 SFKGLNGLKSIGGD
+687 
-701 FEVNTKFYN
+701 
-710 SLYVLASFEGLE
+710 
-722 SLETIGGDFR
+722 
-732 VIVES
+732 
-737 SPLSALSSFKGLN
+737 
-750 GLKSIGGDFEVNGG
+750 
-764 SYCLKSL
+764 
-771 SSFEG
+771 
-776 FESLET
+776 
-782 IGGNFR
+782 
-788 VIGEASS
+788 
-795 LESLSSFKGLSG
+795 
-807 LKSIGG
+807 
-813 DFEVNANFHSLKSL
+813 
-827 SSFEGF
+827 
-833 ESLETI
+833 
-839 GGNFRVIG
+839 
-847 EASSLE
+847 
-853 SLSSF
+853 
-858 KGLNGLKSIGGDFEV
+858 
-873 SANDSLSSFEGLES
+873 
-887 LETIGGNFRVIDGA
+887 
-901 SPLNSL
+901 
-907 SSFKGLSGLKSIG
+907 
-920 GDFEVSSKFS
+920 
-930 SLNSLASFEGL
+930 
-941 ESLETIGG
+941 TIGG
-949 NFKVIAKS
+949 NFKVIAE
-957 FSSPSLNSLS
+957 SSYSYYYSLNSLS

-982 EVNAKSSSYSSSSL
+982 EVNAKYSSSL
-996 ASLAS
+996 KSLAS
-1001 FEGLESLETIGGNFR
+1001 FEGLESLETIGGNFK
-1016 VIAESSSSL
+1016 VIAGSYSSL
-1025 NSLAS
+1025 ESLSS
-1030 FKGLSGLKSIG
+1030 FKSLSGLKSIG

-1048 KSSSSLNSLA
+1048 KSYSSLNSLA

-1063 ENLTNIGGGKLTI
+1063 ESLTNIGGGKLTI
-1076 KYCSSLNN
+1076 NYCSSLNN

-1098 ITECSKLYDFCIL
+1098 ITTCPKLYDFCVL
-1111 KNVVQNMSGTFYLNK
+1111 QNVVQNMSGTFYLNN

>member
-21 SDGSIDD
+21 SDGPIDD
-28 PDDPDNPDAPTNVM
+28 PDNPDNPDAPTNVM

-51 FEAEGG
+51 FGAEGG

-83 QGNGNSKIIVT
+83 QGDGDSKIIVT

-106 NLTIKA
+106 NLTVKA

-173 KAITTKNF
+173 KAITVKNF

-208 VHIYQTAA
+208 VHIYQTADP
-216 RILILSKDTY
+216 RTLILSKDTY

-251 SASDW
+251 SASHW

-276 NTTYDNRS
+276 NTTYDN
-284 AQIFIKD
+284 
-291 KNSSLCDTLYINQ
+291 
-304 LQQNALI
+304 
-311 LSQKQY
+311 
-317 EVLAGGERISIE
+317 
-329 VQSNIDYE
+329 
-337 IIIPKTVQEWIEQ
+337 
-350 MPQSKALTESMINL
+350 
-364 EIKPNTTYD
+364 
-373 VRSAQVFIKDK
+373 RSAQVFIKDK

-411 LAGGERISI
+411 LAGGEQISI

-444 QSKALTESMINLE
+444 QSKALTKSMINLE
-457 IKPNTTYDVRS
+457 VKPNPTDDVRS

-484 QVTQAAKGTY
+484 QVTQAAKGIY
-494 TGDISFETEQDLID
+494 IGDIIFETEQDLID
-508 FQKAGY
+508 FQTAGY
-514 TRVIGNITIQ
+514 TKVRGNVIVSGGEIT
-524 DNIRTLQKL
+524 TLQKL
-533 DNLLQ
+533 DNLLT
-538 EIDGNLTIDCDNLT
+538 EINGSLRLECSTLTT
-552 SLDGLYNL
+552 LDGLYGL
-560 KKITGN
+560 KTITDSL
-566 FTTRNAMITSYEG
+566 I
-579 IGNLTEIGGDFEV
+579 IKDGDM
-592 NTGLYVLKS
+592 TS
-601 FEGLESLEII
+601 FEGLRNLGTI

-617 ITSPVFTGLFEYL
+617 IAESSYSYYYSLNSL
-630 ASFKGLSG
+630 SSFKGLSG

-648 NAYAY
+648 NAKY
-653 SLNALE
+653 SSSLKSLA

-673 FRVIGGNASLNALS
+673 FKVIA
-687 SFKGLNGLKSIGGD
+687 
-701 FEVNTKFYN
+701 
-710 SLYVLASFEGLE
+710 
-722 SLETIGGDFR
+722 
-732 VIVES
+732 
-737 SPLSALSSFKGLN
+737 
-750 GLKSIGGDFEVNGG
+750 G
-764 SYCLKSL
+764 SY
-771 SSFEG
+771 
-776 FESLET
+776 
-782 IGGNFR
+782 
-788 VIGEASS
+788 SS

-813 DFEVNANFHSLKSL
+813 DFEVNAKYSSSLK
-827 SSFEGF
+827 
-833 ESLETI
+833 
-839 GGNFRVIG
+839 
-847 EASSLE
+847 
-853 SLSSF
+853 
-858 KGLNGLKSIGGDFEV
+858 
-873 SANDSLSSFEGLES
+873 
-887 LETIGGNFRVIDGA
+887 
-901 SPLNSL
+901 
-907 SSFKGLSGLKSIG
+907 
-920 GDFEVSSKFS
+920 
-930 SLNSLASFEGL
+930 SLASFEGL

-949 NFKVIAKS
+949 NFKVIAGS
-957 FSSPSLNSLS
+957 YSSLESLS
-967 SFKGLSGLKSIGGDF
+967 SFKSLSGLKSIGGDF
-982 EVNAKSSSYSSSSL
+982 EVNAKSYSSL
-996 ASLAS
+996 KSLAS
-1001 FEGLESLETIGGNFR
+1001 FEGLESL
-1016 VIAESSSSL
+1016 
-1025 NSLAS
+1025 
-1030 FKGLSGLKSIG
+1030 
-1041 GDFEVNA
+1041 
-1048 KSSSSLNSLA
+1048 
-1058 SFEGL
+1058 
-1063 ENLTNIGGGKLTI
+1063 TNIGGGKLTI
-1076 KYCSSLNN
+1076 NYCSSLNN

-1098 ITECSKLYDFCIL
+1098 ITTCPKLYDFCVL
-1111 KNVVQNMSGTFYLNK
+1111 QNVVQNMSGTFYLNN

>member
-1 MKRLFYLLMMLSCT
+1 MMLSCT

-21 SDGSIDD
+21 SDGPIDD
-28 PDDPDNPDAPTNVM
+28 PDNPDNPDAPTNVM

-51 FEAEGG
+51 FGAEGG

-83 QGNGNSKIIVT
+83 QGNGDSKIIVT

-106 NLTIKA
+106 NLTVKA

-173 KAITTKNF
+173 KAITVKNF

-208 VHIYQTAA
+208 VHIYQTADP
-216 RILILSKDTY
+216 RTLILSKDTY

-251 SASDW
+251 SASHW

-276 NTTYDNRS
+276 NTTYDN
-284 AQIFIKD
+284 
-291 KNSSLCDTLYINQ
+291 
-304 LQQNALI
+304 
-311 LSQKQY
+311 
-317 EVLAGGERISIE
+317 
-329 VQSNIDYE
+329 
-337 IIIPKTVQEWIEQ
+337 
-350 MPQSKALTESMINL
+350 
-364 EIKPNTTYD
+364 
-373 VRSAQVFIKDK
+373 RSAQVFIKDK

-411 LAGGERISI
+411 LAGGEQISI

-444 QSKALTESMINLE
+444 QSKALTKSMINLE
-457 IKPNTTYDVRS
+457 VKPNPTDDVRS

-484 QVTQAAKGTY
+484 QVTQAAKGIY
-494 TGDISFETEQDLID
+494 IGDIIFETEQDLID
-508 FQKAGY
+508 FQTAGY
-514 TRVIGNITIQ
+514 TKVIGNIIVQ
-524 DNIRTLQKL
+524 GNKIRTLQKL
-533 DNLLQ
+533 DNLLT
-538 EIDGNLTIDCDNLT
+538 EIDGNLTIECSNLT

-566 FTTRNAMITSYEG
+566 FITMHAWITSYEG
-579 IGNLTEIGGDFEV
+579 IGKLTEIGGDFEV
-592 NTGLYVLKS
+592 NA
-601 FEGLESLEII
+601 ES
-611 GGNFKV
+611 
-617 ITSPVFTGLFEYL
+617 S
-630 ASFKGLSG
+630 
-638 LKSIGGDFEV
+638 
-648 NAYAY
+648 
-653 SLNALE
+653 SLN
-659 SFEGLESLETIGGN
+659 S
-673 FRVIGGNASLNALS
+673 
-687 SFKGLNGLKSIGGD
+687 
-701 FEVNTKFYN
+701 
-710 SLYVLASFEGLE
+710 LASFEGLE
-722 SLETIGGDFR
+722 SLEEIGGSFK
-732 VIVES
+732 VIAES
-737 SPLSALSSFKGLN
+737 SGSS
-750 GLKSIGGDFEVNGG
+750 S
-764 SYCLKSL
+764 
-771 SSFEG
+771 
-776 FESLET
+776 
-782 IGGNFR
+782 
-788 VIGEASS
+788 SS
-795 LESLSSFKGLSG
+795 LYSLSSFKGLSG

-813 DFEVNANFHSLKSL
+813 DFEVNAKSF
-827 SSFEGF
+827 SS
-833 ESLETI
+833 
-839 GGNFRVIG
+839 
-847 EASSLE
+847 
-853 SLSSF
+853 
-858 KGLNGLKSIGGDFEV
+858 
-873 SANDSLSSFEGLES
+873 
-887 LETIGGNFRVIDGA
+887 
-901 SPLNSL
+901 
-907 SSFKGLSGLKSIG
+907 
-920 GDFEVSSKFS
+920 S

-949 NFKVIAKS
+949 SFKVIAES
-957 FSSPSLNSLS
+957 SYSSPLNSLS

-982 EVNAKSSSYSSSSL
+982 EVNAKSFYSSSSL
-996 ASLAS
+996 NSLAS
-1001 FEGLESLETIGGNFR
+1001 FEGLESLEEIGGNFK
-1016 VIAESSSSL
+1016 VIAESSLRSL
-1025 NSLAS
+1025 SS

-1048 KSSSSLNSLA
+1048 EFSSSLNSLA

-1063 ENLTNIGGGKLTI
+1063 ENLQTIGGSFSCNRRISIKALSQLNSIGKNLEINLLFDEGLENLVRIGGDFKPRSSSSFKKLNKLSSIGGNFYVYTFSGTSFEGLESLTNIGGGKLTI
-1076 KYCSSLNN
+1076 NYCSSLNN

-1098 ITECSKLYDFCIL
+1098 ITTCPKLYDFCVL
-1111 KNVVQNMSGTFYLNK
+1111 QNVVQNMSGTFYLNN

>member
-28 PDDPDNPDAPTNVM
+28 PDDPDNPDTPTNVT

-83 QGNGNSKIIVT
+83 QGNGDSKIIVT

-106 NLTIKA
+106 NLTVKA

-173 KAITTKNF
+173 KAITVKNF

-208 VHIYQTAA
+208 VHIYQTADP
-216 RILILSKDTY
+216 RTLILSKDTY

-251 SASDW
+251 SASHW

-276 NTTYDNRS
+276 NTTYDN
-284 AQIFIKD
+284 
-291 KNSSLCDTLYINQ
+291 
-304 LQQNALI
+304 
-311 LSQKQY
+311 
-317 EVLAGGERISIE
+317 
-329 VQSNIDYE
+329 
-337 IIIPKTVQEWIEQ
+337 
-350 MPQSKALTESMINL
+350 
-364 EIKPNTTYD
+364 
-373 VRSAQVFIKDK
+373 RSAQVFIKDK

-444 QSKALTESMINLE
+444 QSKALTKSMINLE

-484 QVTQAAKGTY
+484 QVIQAAKGTY

-617 ITSPVFTGLFEYL
+617 ITSPVSTGF
-630 ASFKGLSG
+630 F
-638 LKSIGGDFEV
+638 
-648 NAYAY
+648 
-653 SLNALE
+653 
-659 SFEGLESLETIGGN
+659 ESL
-673 FRVIGGNASLNALS
+673 A

-701 FEVNTKFYN
+701 FEVNAEYSN
-710 SLYVLASFEGLE
+710 SLNALESFEGLE

-750 GLKSIGGDFEVNGG
+750 GLKSIGGDFEVNA
-764 SYCLKSL
+764 KS
-771 SSFEG
+771 SNTFN
-776 FESLET
+776 SL
-782 IGGNFR
+782 N
-788 VIGEASS
+788 A
-795 LESLSSFKGLSG
+795 LE
-807 LKSIGG
+807 
-813 DFEVNANFHSLKSL
+813 
-827 SSFEGF
+827 
-833 ESLETI
+833 
-839 GGNFRVIG
+839 
-847 EASSLE
+847 
-853 SLSSF
+853 
-858 KGLNGLKSIGGDFEV
+858 
-873 SANDSLSSFEGLES
+873 SFEGLES
-887 LETIGGNFRVIDGA
+887 LETIGGNFRVIGGNT
-901 SPLNSL
+901 SLNAL
-907 SSFKGLSGLKSIG
+907 SSFKGLNGLKSIG
-920 GDFEVSSKFS
+920 GDFKVIAESSS

-941 ESLETIGG
+941 ESL
-949 NFKVIAKS
+949 
-957 FSSPSLNSLS
+957 
-967 SFKGLSGLKSIGGDF
+967 
-982 EVNAKSSSYSSSSL
+982 
-996 ASLAS
+996 
-1001 FEGLESLETIGGNFR
+1001 
-1016 VIAESSSSL
+1016 
-1025 NSLAS
+1025 
-1030 FKGLSGLKSIG
+1030 
-1041 GDFEVNA
+1041 
-1048 KSSSSLNSLA
+1048 
-1058 SFEGL
+1058 
-1063 ENLTNIGGGKLTI
+1063 TNIGGGRLTI
-1076 KYCSSLNN
+1076 NKCRSLNN

-1098 ITECSKLYDFCIL
+1098 ITECSKLYDFCVL
-1111 KNVVQNMSGTFYLNK
+1111 KNVVQNMSGTFYVND

>member
-173 KAITTKNF
+173 KAITVKNF

-284 AQIFIKD
+284 AQ
-291 KNSSLCDTLYINQ
+291 
-304 LQQNALI
+304 
-311 LSQKQY
+311 
-317 EVLAGGERISIE
+317 
-329 VQSNIDYE
+329 
-337 IIIPKTVQEWIEQ
+337 
-350 MPQSKALTESMINL
+350 
-364 EIKPNTTYD
+364 
-373 VRSAQVFIKDK
+373 VFIKDK

-444 QSKALTESMINLE
+444 QSKAFTKSMINLE

-468 AQIFIKDK
+468 AQVFIKDK

-508 FQKAGY
+508 FQTAGY
-514 TRVIGNITIQ
+514 TKVIGNIIVQ
-524 DNIRTLQKL
+524 YNIRTLQKL
-533 DNLLQ
+533 DNLLT
-538 EIDGNLTIDCDNLT
+538 EIDGNLTINCQSLT

-566 FTTRNAMITSYEG
+566 FITWEACITSYEG
-579 IGNLTEIGGDFEV
+579 IDKLTEIGGDFEV
-592 NTGLYVLKS
+592 RL
-601 FEGLESLEII
+601 
-611 GGNFKV
+611 
-617 ITSPVFTGLFEYL
+617 P
-630 ASFKGLSG
+630 
-638 LKSIGGDFEV
+638 
-648 NAYAY
+648 Y
-653 SLNALE
+653 SLE

-673 FRVIGGNASLNALS
+673 FKVIDKLALSSLSSFKGLSSLKSIGGDFEVNAKSSSLASFEGLENLETIGGNFKVIAES

-701 FEVNTKFYN
+701 FEVNAN
-710 SLYVLASFEGLE
+710 S
-722 SLETIGGDFR
+722 
-732 VIVES
+732 
-737 SPLSALSSFKGLN
+737 
-750 GLKSIGGDFEVNGG
+750 
-764 SYCLKSL
+764 
-771 SSFEG
+771 
-776 FESLET
+776 
-782 IGGNFR
+782 
-788 VIGEASS
+788 
-795 LESLSSFKGLSG
+795 
-807 LKSIGG
+807 
-813 DFEVNANFHSLKSL
+813 
-827 SSFEGF
+827 
-833 ESLETI
+833 
-839 GGNFRVIG
+839 
-847 EASSLE
+847 
-853 SLSSF
+853 
-858 KGLNGLKSIGGDFEV
+858 
-873 SANDSLSSFEGLES
+873 
-887 LETIGGNFRVIDGA
+887 
-901 SPLNSL
+901 
-907 SSFKGLSGLKSIG
+907 
-920 GDFEVSSKFS
+920 
-930 SLNSLASFEGL
+930 
-941 ESLETIGG
+941 
-949 NFKVIAKS
+949 
-957 FSSPSLNSLS
+957 SLNSLS
-967 SFKGLSGLKSIGGDF
+967 SFG
-982 EVNAKSSSYSSSSL
+982 
-996 ASLAS
+996 
-1001 FEGLESLETIGGNFR
+1001 GLESLETIGGNFR
-1016 VIAESSSSL
+1016 VIAESFSYSYSFNVL
-1025 NSLAS
+1025 SS
-1030 FKGLSGLKSIG
+1030 FKGLSSLKSIG
-1041 GDFEVNA
+1041 GDFEVKA
-1048 KSSSSLNSLA
+1048 RVLE

-1063 ENLTNIGGGKLTI
+1063 ENLTNIGDKLTI
-1076 KYCSSLNN
+1076 KGCSSLNN

-1098 ITECSKLYDFCIL
+1098 ITTCSKLYDFCVL
-1111 KNVVQNMSGTFYLNK
+1111 KNVVQNMSGTFYVND

>member
-28 PDDPDNPDAPTNVM
+28 PDDPDNPDTPTNVT

-106 NLTIKA
+106 NLTVKA

-173 KAITTKNF
+173 KAITVKNF

-226 NISSAKESIEVELK
+226 NISSAKKSIEVELK
-240 SNVDYS
+240 SNVNYS

-251 SASDW
+251 SASHW

-276 NTTYDNRS
+276 NTTYDN
-284 AQIFIKD
+284 
-291 KNSSLCDTLYINQ
+291 
-304 LQQNALI
+304 
-311 LSQKQY
+311 
-317 EVLAGGERISIE
+317 
-329 VQSNIDYE
+329 
-337 IIIPKTVQEWIEQ
+337 
-350 MPQSKALTESMINL
+350 
-364 EIKPNTTYD
+364 
-373 VRSAQVFIKDK
+373 RSAQVFIKDK

-411 LAGGERISI
+411 LAGGEQISI

-444 QSKALTESMINLE
+444 QSKALTKSMINLE
-457 IKPNTTYDVRS
+457 VKPNPTDDVRS

-484 QVTQAAKGTY
+484 QVTQAAKGIY
-494 TGDISFETEQDLID
+494 IGDIIFETEQDLID
-508 FQKAGY
+508 FQTAGY
-514 TRVIGNITIQ
+514 TKVRGNVIVSGGEIT
-524 DNIRTLQKL
+524 TLQKL
-533 DNLLQ
+533 DNLLT
-538 EIDGNLTIDCDNLT
+538 EINGSLRLECSTLTT
-552 SLDGLYNL
+552 LDGLYGL
-560 KKITGN
+560 KTITDSL
-566 FTTRNAMITSYEG
+566 I
-579 IGNLTEIGGDFEV
+579 IKDGDM
-592 NTGLYVLKS
+592 TS
-601 FEGLESLEII
+601 FEGLRNL
-611 GGNFKV
+611 G
-617 ITSPVFTGLFEYL
+617 
-630 ASFKGLSG
+630 
-638 LKSIGGDFEV
+638 
-648 NAYAY
+648 
-653 SLNALE
+653 
-659 SFEGLESLETIGGN
+659 
-673 FRVIGGNASLNALS
+673 
-687 SFKGLNGLKSIGGD
+687 
-701 FEVNTKFYN
+701 
-710 SLYVLASFEGLE
+710 
-722 SLETIGGDFR
+722 
-732 VIVES
+732 
-737 SPLSALSSFKGLN
+737 
-750 GLKSIGGDFEVNGG
+750 
-764 SYCLKSL
+764 
-771 SSFEG
+771 
-776 FESLET
+776 
-782 IGGNFR
+782 
-788 VIGEASS
+788 
-795 LESLSSFKGLSG
+795 
-807 LKSIGG
+807 
-813 DFEVNANFHSLKSL
+813 
-827 SSFEGF
+827 
-833 ESLETI
+833 
-839 GGNFRVIG
+839 
-847 EASSLE
+847 
-853 SLSSF
+853 
-858 KGLNGLKSIGGDFEV
+858 
-873 SANDSLSSFEGLES
+873 
-887 LETIGGNFRVIDGA
+887 
-901 SPLNSL
+901 
-907 SSFKGLSGLKSIG
+907 
-920 GDFEVSSKFS
+920 
-930 SLNSLASFEGL
+930 
-941 ESLETIGG
+941 TIGG
-949 NFKVIAKS
+949 NFKVIAE
-957 FSSPSLNSLS
+957 SSYSYYYSLNSLS

-982 EVNAKSSSYSSSSL
+982 EVNAKYSSSL
-996 ASLAS
+996 KSLAS
-1001 FEGLESLETIGGNFR
+1001 FEGLESL
-1016 VIAESSSSL
+1016 
-1025 NSLAS
+1025 
-1030 FKGLSGLKSIG
+1030 
-1041 GDFEVNA
+1041 
-1048 KSSSSLNSLA
+1048 
-1058 SFEGL
+1058 
-1063 ENLTNIGGGKLTI
+1063 TNIGGGKLTI
-1076 KYCSSLNN
+1076 NYCSSLNN

-1098 ITECSKLYDFCIL
+1098 ITTCPKLYDFCVL
-1111 KNVVQNMSGTFYLNK
+1111 QNVVQNMSGTFYLNN

>member
-28 PDDPDNPDAPTNVM
+28 PDDPDNPDTPTNVT

-173 KAITTKNF
+173 KAITVKNF

-226 NISSAKESIEVELK
+226 NISSAKKSIEVELK
-240 SNVDYS
+240 SNVNYS

-284 AQIFIKD
+284 AQVFIKD

-317 EVLAGGERISIE
+317 EVLAGGEQISIE

-350 MPQSKALTESMINL
+350 MPQSKAFTKSMINL
-364 EIKPNTTYD
+364 EVKPNTTYD
-373 VRSAQVFIKDK
+373 NRSAQVFIKDK

-411 LAGGERISI
+411 LAGGEQISI

-444 QSKALTESMINLE
+444 QSKAFTKSMINLE

-468 AQIFIKDK
+468 AQVFIKDK

-508 FQKAGY
+508 FQTAGY
-514 TRVIGNITIQ
+514 TKVIGNIIVQ
-524 DNIRTLQKL
+524 YNIRTLQKL
-533 DNLLQ
+533 DNLLT
-538 EIDGNLTIDCDNLT
+538 EIDGNLTINCQSLT

-566 FTTRNAMITSYEG
+566 FITWEACITSYEG
-579 IGNLTEIGGDFEV
+579 IDKLTEIGGDFEV
-592 NTGLYVLKS
+592 RLPYSLES
-601 FEGLESLEII
+601 FEGLESLETI

-617 ITSPVFTGLFEYL
+617 IDKL
-630 ASFKGLSG
+630 ALSSLSSFKGLSSLKSIGGDFEVNAKSSSLASFEGLENLETIGGNFKVIAESSFKGLNG

-648 NAYAY
+648 NANSSLESFEGLESLETIGGNFKIIDNESSLNALSSFKGLSSLKSIGGDFEVSTDHSSSPHPSH

-673 FRVIGGNASLNALS
+673 FRVIAESFSYSYSFNVLS
-687 SFKGLNGLKSIGGD
+687 SFKGLSSLKSIGGD
-701 FEVNTKFYN
+701 FEVKAR
-710 SLYVLASFEGLE
+710 VLE
-722 SLETIGGDFR
+722 
-732 VIVES
+732 
-737 SPLSALSSFKGLN
+737 
-750 GLKSIGGDFEVNGG
+750 
-764 SYCLKSL
+764 
-771 SSFEG
+771 
-776 FESLET
+776 
-782 IGGNFR
+782 
-788 VIGEASS
+788 
-795 LESLSSFKGLSG
+795 
-807 LKSIGG
+807 
-813 DFEVNANFHSLKSL
+813 
-827 SSFEGF
+827 
-833 ESLETI
+833 
-839 GGNFRVIG
+839 
-847 EASSLE
+847 
-853 SLSSF
+853 
-858 KGLNGLKSIGGDFEV
+858 
-873 SANDSLSSFEGLES
+873 
-887 LETIGGNFRVIDGA
+887 
-901 SPLNSL
+901 
-907 SSFKGLSGLKSIG
+907 
-920 GDFEVSSKFS
+920 
-930 SLNSLASFEGL
+930 
-941 ESLETIGG
+941 
-949 NFKVIAKS
+949 
-957 FSSPSLNSLS
+957 
-967 SFKGLSGLKSIGGDF
+967 
-982 EVNAKSSSYSSSSL
+982 
-996 ASLAS
+996 
-1001 FEGLESLETIGGNFR
+1001 
-1016 VIAESSSSL
+1016 
-1025 NSLAS
+1025 
-1030 FKGLSGLKSIG
+1030 
-1041 GDFEVNA
+1041 
-1048 KSSSSLNSLA
+1048 

-1063 ENLTNIGGGKLTI
+1063 ENLTNIGDKLTI
-1076 KYCSSLNN
+1076 KGCSSLNN

-1098 ITECSKLYDFCIL
+1098 ITTCSKLYDFCVL
-1111 KNVVQNMSGTFYLNK
+1111 KNVVQNMSGTFYVND

>member
-1 MKRLFYLLMMLSCT
+1 MLSCT

-28 PDDPDNPDAPTNVM
+28 PDDPDNPDTPTNVT

-173 KAITTKNF
+173 KAITVKNF

-226 NISSAKESIEVELK
+226 NISSAKKSIEVELK
-240 SNVDYS
+240 SNVNYS

-251 SASDW
+251 SASHW

-276 NTTYDNRS
+276 NTTYDN
-284 AQIFIKD
+284 
-291 KNSSLCDTLYINQ
+291 
-304 LQQNALI
+304 
-311 LSQKQY
+311 
-317 EVLAGGERISIE
+317 
-329 VQSNIDYE
+329 
-337 IIIPKTVQEWIEQ
+337 
-350 MPQSKALTESMINL
+350 
-364 EIKPNTTYD
+364 
-373 VRSAQVFIKDK
+373 RSAQVFIKDK

-411 LAGGERISI
+411 LAGGEQISI

-444 QSKALTESMINLE
+444 QSKALTKSMINLE

-468 AQIFIKDK
+468 AQVFIKDK

-508 FQKAGY
+508 FQTAGY
-514 TRVIGNITIQ
+514 TKVIGNIIVQ
-524 DNIRTLQKL
+524 YNIRTLQKL
-533 DNLLQ
+533 DNLLT
-538 EIDGNLTIDCDNLT
+538 EIDGNLTINCQSLT

-566 FTTRNAMITSYEG
+566 FITWEACITSYEG
-579 IGNLTEIGGDFEV
+579 IDKLTEIGGDFEV
-592 NTGLYVLKS
+592 RLPYSLES
-601 FEGLESLEII
+601 FEGLESLETI

-617 ITSPVFTGLFEYL
+617 IDKL
-630 ASFKGLSG
+630 ALSSLSSFKGLSS

-648 NAYAY
+648 NAKSSSLASFEGLENLETIGGNFKVIAESSLESLSSFKGLSSLKSIGEDFEVNTNSSLNALESFEGLESLETIGGNFKIIDNESSLNALSSFKGLSSLKSIGGDFEVSTDHSSSPHPSH

-673 FRVIGGNASLNALS
+673 FRVIAESFSYSYSFNVLS
-687 SFKGLNGLKSIGGD
+687 SFKGLSSLKSIGGD
-701 FEVNTKFYN
+701 FEVKAR
-710 SLYVLASFEGLE
+710 VLE
-722 SLETIGGDFR
+722 
-732 VIVES
+732 
-737 SPLSALSSFKGLN
+737 
-750 GLKSIGGDFEVNGG
+750 
-764 SYCLKSL
+764 
-771 SSFEG
+771 
-776 FESLET
+776 
-782 IGGNFR
+782 
-788 VIGEASS
+788 
-795 LESLSSFKGLSG
+795 
-807 LKSIGG
+807 
-813 DFEVNANFHSLKSL
+813 
-827 SSFEGF
+827 
-833 ESLETI
+833 
-839 GGNFRVIG
+839 
-847 EASSLE
+847 
-853 SLSSF
+853 
-858 KGLNGLKSIGGDFEV
+858 
-873 SANDSLSSFEGLES
+873 
-887 LETIGGNFRVIDGA
+887 
-901 SPLNSL
+901 
-907 SSFKGLSGLKSIG
+907 
-920 GDFEVSSKFS
+920 
-930 SLNSLASFEGL
+930 
-941 ESLETIGG
+941 
-949 NFKVIAKS
+949 
-957 FSSPSLNSLS
+957 
-967 SFKGLSGLKSIGGDF
+967 
-982 EVNAKSSSYSSSSL
+982 
-996 ASLAS
+996 
-1001 FEGLESLETIGGNFR
+1001 
-1016 VIAESSSSL
+1016 
-1025 NSLAS
+1025 
-1030 FKGLSGLKSIG
+1030 
-1041 GDFEVNA
+1041 
-1048 KSSSSLNSLA
+1048 

-1063 ENLTNIGGGKLTI
+1063 ENLTNIGDKLTI
-1076 KYCSSLNN
+1076 KGCSSLNN

-1098 ITECSKLYDFCIL
+1098 ITTCSKLYDFCVL
-1111 KNVVQNMSGTFYLNK
+1111 KNVVQNMSGTFYVND

>member
-21 SDGSIDD
+21 SDGPIDD
-28 PDDPDNPDAPTNVM
+28 PDNPDNPDAPTNVM

-51 FEAEGG
+51 FGAEGG

-83 QGNGNSKIIVT
+83 QGNGDSKIIVT

-106 NLTIKA
+106 NLTVKA

-173 KAITTKNF
+173 KAITVKNF

-208 VHIYQTAA
+208 VHIYQTADP
-216 RILILSKDTY
+216 RTLILSKDTY

-251 SASDW
+251 SASHW

-276 NTTYDNRS
+276 NTTYDN
-284 AQIFIKD
+284 
-291 KNSSLCDTLYINQ
+291 
-304 LQQNALI
+304 
-311 LSQKQY
+311 
-317 EVLAGGERISIE
+317 
-329 VQSNIDYE
+329 
-337 IIIPKTVQEWIEQ
+337 
-350 MPQSKALTESMINL
+350 
-364 EIKPNTTYD
+364 
-373 VRSAQVFIKDK
+373 RSAQVFIKDK

-411 LAGGERISI
+411 LAGGEQISI

-444 QSKALTESMINLE
+444 QSKALTKSMINLE
-457 IKPNTTYDVRS
+457 VKPNPTDDVRS

-484 QVTQAAKGTY
+484 QVTQAAKGIY
-494 TGDISFETEQDLID
+494 IGDIIFETEQDLID
-508 FQKAGY
+508 FQTAGY
-514 TRVIGNITIQ
+514 TKVRGNVIVSGGEIT
-524 DNIRTLQKL
+524 TLQKL
-533 DNLLQ
+533 DNLLT
-538 EIDGNLTIDCDNLT
+538 EINGSLRLECSTLTT
-552 SLDGLYNL
+552 LDGLYGL
-560 KKITGN
+560 KTITDSL
-566 FTTRNAMITSYEG
+566 I
-579 IGNLTEIGGDFEV
+579 IKDGDM
-592 NTGLYVLKS
+592 TS
-601 FEGLESLEII
+601 FEGLRNL
-611 GGNFKV
+611 G
-617 ITSPVFTGLFEYL
+617 
-630 ASFKGLSG
+630 
-638 LKSIGGDFEV
+638 
-648 NAYAY
+648 
-653 SLNALE
+653 
-659 SFEGLESLETIGGN
+659 
-673 FRVIGGNASLNALS
+673 
-687 SFKGLNGLKSIGGD
+687 
-701 FEVNTKFYN
+701 
-710 SLYVLASFEGLE
+710 
-722 SLETIGGDFR
+722 
-732 VIVES
+732 
-737 SPLSALSSFKGLN
+737 
-750 GLKSIGGDFEVNGG
+750 
-764 SYCLKSL
+764 
-771 SSFEG
+771 
-776 FESLET
+776 
-782 IGGNFR
+782 
-788 VIGEASS
+788 
-795 LESLSSFKGLSG
+795 
-807 LKSIGG
+807 
-813 DFEVNANFHSLKSL
+813 
-827 SSFEGF
+827 
-833 ESLETI
+833 
-839 GGNFRVIG
+839 
-847 EASSLE
+847 
-853 SLSSF
+853 
-858 KGLNGLKSIGGDFEV
+858 
-873 SANDSLSSFEGLES
+873 
-887 LETIGGNFRVIDGA
+887 
-901 SPLNSL
+901 
-907 SSFKGLSGLKSIG
+907 
-920 GDFEVSSKFS
+920 
-930 SLNSLASFEGL
+930 
-941 ESLETIGG
+941 TIGG
-949 NFKVIAKS
+949 NFKVIAE
-957 FSSPSLNSLS
+957 SSYSYYYYYYYLNSLS

-982 EVNAKSSSYSSSSL
+982 EVNAKSSSSSSL
-996 ASLAS
+996 KSLAS

-1016 VIAESSSSL
+1016 VIAESSSYSSSSSL
-1025 NSLAS
+1025 NSLSS

-1048 KSSSSLNSLA
+1048 KYSSSLNSLA

-1063 ENLTNIGGGKLTI
+1063 ESLETIGGNFKVIAGSYSSLESLSSFKSLSGLKSIGGDFEVNAKSYSSLKSLASFEGLESLTNIGGGKLTI
-1076 KYCSSLNN
+1076 NYCSSLNN

-1098 ITECSKLYDFCIL
+1098 ITTCSKLYDFCVL
-1111 KNVVQNMSGTFYLNK
+1111 KNVVQNMSGTFYVND

>member
-21 SDGSIDD
+21 SDGPIDD
-28 PDDPDNPDAPTNVM
+28 PDNPDNPDAPTNVM

-83 QGNGNSKIIVT
+83 QGNGDSKIIVT

-173 KAITTKNF
+173 KAITVKNF

-208 VHIYQTAA
+208 VHIYQTADP
-216 RILILSKDTY
+216 RTLILSKDTY
-226 NISSAKESIEVELK
+226 NISSAKKSIEVELK
-240 SNVDYS
+240 SNVNYS

-251 SASDW
+251 SASHW

-276 NTTYDNRS
+276 NTTYDN
-284 AQIFIKD
+284 
-291 KNSSLCDTLYINQ
+291 
-304 LQQNALI
+304 
-311 LSQKQY
+311 
-317 EVLAGGERISIE
+317 
-329 VQSNIDYE
+329 
-337 IIIPKTVQEWIEQ
+337 
-350 MPQSKALTESMINL
+350 
-364 EIKPNTTYD
+364 
-373 VRSAQVFIKDK
+373 RSAQVFIKDK

-411 LAGGERISI
+411 LAGGEQISI

-444 QSKALTESMINLE
+444 QSKALTKSMINLE
-457 IKPNTTYDVRS
+457 VKPNPTDDVRS

-484 QVTQAAKGTY
+484 QVTQAAKGIY
-494 TGDISFETEQDLID
+494 IGDIIFETEQDLID
-508 FQKAGY
+508 FQTAGY
-514 TRVIGNITIQ
+514 TKVRGNVIVSGGEIT
-524 DNIRTLQKL
+524 TLQKL
-533 DNLLQ
+533 DNLLT
-538 EIDGNLTIDCDNLT
+538 EINGSLRLECSTLTT
-552 SLDGLYNL
+552 LDGLYGL
-560 KKITGN
+560 KTITDSL
-566 FTTRNAMITSYEG
+566 I
-579 IGNLTEIGGDFEV
+579 IKDGDM
-592 NTGLYVLKS
+592 TS
-601 FEGLESLEII
+601 FEGLRNL
-611 GGNFKV
+611 G
-617 ITSPVFTGLFEYL
+617 
-630 ASFKGLSG
+630 
-638 LKSIGGDFEV
+638 
-648 NAYAY
+648 
-653 SLNALE
+653 
-659 SFEGLESLETIGGN
+659 
-673 FRVIGGNASLNALS
+673 
-687 SFKGLNGLKSIGGD
+687 
-701 FEVNTKFYN
+701 
-710 SLYVLASFEGLE
+710 
-722 SLETIGGDFR
+722 
-732 VIVES
+732 
-737 SPLSALSSFKGLN
+737 
-750 GLKSIGGDFEVNGG
+750 
-764 SYCLKSL
+764 
-771 SSFEG
+771 
-776 FESLET
+776 
-782 IGGNFR
+782 
-788 VIGEASS
+788 
-795 LESLSSFKGLSG
+795 
-807 LKSIGG
+807 
-813 DFEVNANFHSLKSL
+813 
-827 SSFEGF
+827 
-833 ESLETI
+833 
-839 GGNFRVIG
+839 
-847 EASSLE
+847 
-853 SLSSF
+853 
-858 KGLNGLKSIGGDFEV
+858 
-873 SANDSLSSFEGLES
+873 
-887 LETIGGNFRVIDGA
+887 
-901 SPLNSL
+901 
-907 SSFKGLSGLKSIG
+907 
-920 GDFEVSSKFS
+920 
-930 SLNSLASFEGL
+930 
-941 ESLETIGG
+941 TIGG
-949 NFKVIAKS
+949 NFKVIAE
-957 FSSPSLNSLS
+957 SSSSLNSLS

-982 EVNAKSSSYSSSSL
+982 EVNAKSYSSL
-996 ASLAS
+996 NSLAS
-1001 FEGLESLETIGGNFR
+1001 FEGLESLETIGGNFK
-1016 VIAESSSSL
+1016 VIAGSYSSL
-1025 NSLAS
+1025 ESLSS
-1030 FKGLSGLKSIG
+1030 FKSLSGLKSIG

-1048 KSSSSLNSLA
+1048 KYSSSLKSLA

-1063 ENLTNIGGGKLTI
+1063 ESLTNIGGGKLTI
-1076 KYCSSLNN
+1076 NYCSSLNN

-1098 ITECSKLYDFCIL
+1098 ITTCPKLYDFCVL
-1111 KNVVQNMSGTFYLNK
+1111 QNVVQNMSGTFYLNN

>member
-28 PDDPDNPDAPTNVM
+28 PDDPDNPDTPTNVT

-173 KAITTKNF
+173 KAITVKNF

-226 NISSAKESIEVELK
+226 NISSAKKSIEVELK
-240 SNVDYS
+240 SNVNYS

-251 SASDW
+251 SASHW

-276 NTTYDNRS
+276 NTTYDN
-284 AQIFIKD
+284 
-291 KNSSLCDTLYINQ
+291 
-304 LQQNALI
+304 
-311 LSQKQY
+311 
-317 EVLAGGERISIE
+317 
-329 VQSNIDYE
+329 
-337 IIIPKTVQEWIEQ
+337 
-350 MPQSKALTESMINL
+350 
-364 EIKPNTTYD
+364 
-373 VRSAQVFIKDK
+373 RSAQVFIKDK

-411 LAGGERISI
+411 LAGGEQISI

-444 QSKALTESMINLE
+444 QSKALTKSMINLE

-468 AQIFIKDK
+468 AQVFIKDK

-508 FQKAGY
+508 FQTAGY
-514 TRVIGNITIQ
+514 TKVIGNIIVQ
-524 DNIRTLQKL
+524 YNIRTLQKL
-533 DNLLQ
+533 DNLLT
-538 EIDGNLTIDCDNLT
+538 EIDGNLTINCQSLT

-566 FTTRNAMITSYEG
+566 FITWEACITSYEG
-579 IGNLTEIGGDFEV
+579 IDKLTEIGGDFEV
-592 NTGLYVLKS
+592 RLPYSLES
-601 FEGLESLEII
+601 FEGLESLETI
-611 GGNFKV
+611 GGNFK
-617 ITSPVFTGLFEYL
+617 IIDNESSLNAL
-630 ASFKGLSG
+630 SSFKGLSS

-648 NAYAY
+648 STDHSSSPHPSH

-673 FRVIGGNASLNALS
+673 FRVIAESFSYSYSFNVLS
-687 SFKGLNGLKSIGGD
+687 SFKGLSSLKSIGGD
-701 FEVNTKFYN
+701 FEVKAR
-710 SLYVLASFEGLE
+710 VLE
-722 SLETIGGDFR
+722 
-732 VIVES
+732 
-737 SPLSALSSFKGLN
+737 
-750 GLKSIGGDFEVNGG
+750 
-764 SYCLKSL
+764 
-771 SSFEG
+771 
-776 FESLET
+776 
-782 IGGNFR
+782 
-788 VIGEASS
+788 
-795 LESLSSFKGLSG
+795 
-807 LKSIGG
+807 
-813 DFEVNANFHSLKSL
+813 
-827 SSFEGF
+827 
-833 ESLETI
+833 
-839 GGNFRVIG
+839 
-847 EASSLE
+847 
-853 SLSSF
+853 
-858 KGLNGLKSIGGDFEV
+858 
-873 SANDSLSSFEGLES
+873 
-887 LETIGGNFRVIDGA
+887 
-901 SPLNSL
+901 
-907 SSFKGLSGLKSIG
+907 
-920 GDFEVSSKFS
+920 
-930 SLNSLASFEGL
+930 
-941 ESLETIGG
+941 
-949 NFKVIAKS
+949 
-957 FSSPSLNSLS
+957 
-967 SFKGLSGLKSIGGDF
+967 
-982 EVNAKSSSYSSSSL
+982 
-996 ASLAS
+996 
-1001 FEGLESLETIGGNFR
+1001 
-1016 VIAESSSSL
+1016 
-1025 NSLAS
+1025 
-1030 FKGLSGLKSIG
+1030 
-1041 GDFEVNA
+1041 
-1048 KSSSSLNSLA
+1048 

-1063 ENLTNIGGGKLTI
+1063 ENLTNIGDKLTI
-1076 KYCSSLNN
+1076 KGCSSLNN

-1098 ITECSKLYDFCIL
+1098 ITTCSKLYDFCVL
-1111 KNVVQNMSGTFYLNK
+1111 KNVVQNMSGTFYVND

>member
-28 PDDPDNPDAPTNVM
+28 PDDPDNPDTPTNVT

-173 KAITTKNF
+173 KAITIKNF

-208 VHIYQTAA
+208 VHIYQTADP
-216 RILILSKDTY
+216 RTLILSKDTY

-251 SASDW
+251 SASHW

-276 NTTYDNRS
+276 NTTYDN
-284 AQIFIKD
+284 
-291 KNSSLCDTLYINQ
+291 
-304 LQQNALI
+304 
-311 LSQKQY
+311 
-317 EVLAGGERISIE
+317 
-329 VQSNIDYE
+329 
-337 IIIPKTVQEWIEQ
+337 
-350 MPQSKALTESMINL
+350 
-364 EIKPNTTYD
+364 
-373 VRSAQVFIKDK
+373 RSAQVFIKDK

-411 LAGGERISI
+411 LAGGEQISI

-444 QSKALTESMINLE
+444 QSKAFTKSMINLE
-457 IKPNTTYDVRS
+457 VKPNTTYDNRS
-468 AQIFIKDK
+468 AQVFIKDK

-508 FQKAGY
+508 FQTAGY
-514 TRVIGNITIQ
+514 TKVIGNIIVQ
-524 DNIRTLQKL
+524 YNIRTLQKL
-533 DNLLQ
+533 DNLLT
-538 EIDGNLTIDCDNLT
+538 EIDGNLTINCQSLT

-566 FTTRNAMITSYEG
+566 FITWEACITSYEG
-579 IGNLTEIGGDFEV
+579 IDKLTEIGGDFEV
-592 NTGLYVLKS
+592 RLPYSLES
-601 FEGLESLEII
+601 FEGLESLETI

-617 ITSPVFTGLFEYL
+617 IDKL
-630 ASFKGLSG
+630 ALSSLSSFKGLSSLKSIGGDFEVNAKSSSLASFEGLENLETIGGNFKVIAESSFKGLNG

-648 NAYAY
+648 NANSSLESFEGLESLETIGGNFKIIDNESSLNALSSFKGLSSLKSIGGDFEVSTDHSSSPHPSH

-673 FRVIGGNASLNALS
+673 FRVIAESFSYSYSFNVLS
-687 SFKGLNGLKSIGGD
+687 SFKGLSSLKSIGGD
-701 FEVNTKFYN
+701 FEVKAR
-710 SLYVLASFEGLE
+710 VLE
-722 SLETIGGDFR
+722 
-732 VIVES
+732 
-737 SPLSALSSFKGLN
+737 
-750 GLKSIGGDFEVNGG
+750 
-764 SYCLKSL
+764 
-771 SSFEG
+771 
-776 FESLET
+776 
-782 IGGNFR
+782 
-788 VIGEASS
+788 
-795 LESLSSFKGLSG
+795 
-807 LKSIGG
+807 
-813 DFEVNANFHSLKSL
+813 
-827 SSFEGF
+827 
-833 ESLETI
+833 
-839 GGNFRVIG
+839 
-847 EASSLE
+847 
-853 SLSSF
+853 
-858 KGLNGLKSIGGDFEV
+858 
-873 SANDSLSSFEGLES
+873 
-887 LETIGGNFRVIDGA
+887 
-901 SPLNSL
+901 
-907 SSFKGLSGLKSIG
+907 
-920 GDFEVSSKFS
+920 
-930 SLNSLASFEGL
+930 
-941 ESLETIGG
+941 
-949 NFKVIAKS
+949 
-957 FSSPSLNSLS
+957 
-967 SFKGLSGLKSIGGDF
+967 
-982 EVNAKSSSYSSSSL
+982 
-996 ASLAS
+996 
-1001 FEGLESLETIGGNFR
+1001 
-1016 VIAESSSSL
+1016 
-1025 NSLAS
+1025 
-1030 FKGLSGLKSIG
+1030 
-1041 GDFEVNA
+1041 
-1048 KSSSSLNSLA
+1048 

-1063 ENLTNIGGGKLTI
+1063 ENLTNIGDKLTI
-1076 KYCSSLNN
+1076 KGCSSLNN

-1098 ITECSKLYDFCIL
+1098 ITTCSKLYDFCVL
-1111 KNVVQNMSGTFYLNK
+1111 KNVVQNMSGTFYVND

>member
-28 PDDPDNPDAPTNVM
+28 PDDPDNPDTPTNVT

-173 KAITTKNF
+173 KAITVKNF

-226 NISSAKESIEVELK
+226 NISSAKKSIEVELK
-240 SNVDYS
+240 SNVNYS

-251 SASDW
+251 SASHW

-276 NTTYDNRS
+276 NTTYDN
-284 AQIFIKD
+284 
-291 KNSSLCDTLYINQ
+291 
-304 LQQNALI
+304 
-311 LSQKQY
+311 
-317 EVLAGGERISIE
+317 
-329 VQSNIDYE
+329 
-337 IIIPKTVQEWIEQ
+337 
-350 MPQSKALTESMINL
+350 
-364 EIKPNTTYD
+364 
-373 VRSAQVFIKDK
+373 RSAQVFIKDK

-411 LAGGERISI
+411 LAGGEQISIEVQSNIDYEIIIPKTVQEWIEQMPQSKAFTKSMINLEVKPNTTYDNRSAQVFIKDKNSSLCDTLYINQLQQNALILSQKQYEVLAGGEQISI

-444 QSKALTESMINLE
+444 QSKALTKSMINLE

-468 AQIFIKDK
+468 AQVFIKDK

-508 FQKAGY
+508 FQTAGY
-514 TRVIGNITIQ
+514 TKVIGNIIVQ
-524 DNIRTLQKL
+524 YNIRTLQKL
-533 DNLLQ
+533 DNLLT
-538 EIDGNLTIDCDNLT
+538 EIDGNLTIYCQSLT

-566 FTTRNAMITSYEG
+566 FITWEACITSYEG
-579 IGNLTEIGGDFEV
+579 IDKLTEIGGDFEV
-592 NTGLYVLKS
+592 RLPYSLES
-601 FEGLESLEII
+601 FEGLESLETI

-617 ITSPVFTGLFEYL
+617 IDKLALSSLSSFKGLSSLKSIGGDFEVNAKSSSL
-630 ASFKGLSG
+630 ASFEGLENLETIGGNFKVIAESSFKGLNGLKSIGGDFEVNANSSLESFEGLESLETIGGNFKIIDNESSLNALSSFKGLSSLKSIGGDFEVNANSSLNSLSSFGGLESLETIGGNFRVIAESDHSLRFLSSFKGLSG

-648 NAYAY
+648 NAKLFCFEYLASFEGLENLETIGGNFKVIAESSFKGLNGLKSIGGDFEVNANSSLESFEGLESLETIGGNFKIIDNESSLNALSSFKGLSSLKSIGGDFEVSTDHSSSPHPSH

-673 FRVIGGNASLNALS
+673 FRVIAESFSYSYSFNVLS
-687 SFKGLNGLKSIGGD
+687 SFKGLSSLKSIGGD
-701 FEVNTKFYN
+701 FEVKAR
-710 SLYVLASFEGLE
+710 VLE
-722 SLETIGGDFR
+722 
-732 VIVES
+732 
-737 SPLSALSSFKGLN
+737 
-750 GLKSIGGDFEVNGG
+750 
-764 SYCLKSL
+764 
-771 SSFEG
+771 
-776 FESLET
+776 
-782 IGGNFR
+782 
-788 VIGEASS
+788 
-795 LESLSSFKGLSG
+795 
-807 LKSIGG
+807 
-813 DFEVNANFHSLKSL
+813 
-827 SSFEGF
+827 
-833 ESLETI
+833 
-839 GGNFRVIG
+839 
-847 EASSLE
+847 
-853 SLSSF
+853 
-858 KGLNGLKSIGGDFEV
+858 
-873 SANDSLSSFEGLES
+873 
-887 LETIGGNFRVIDGA
+887 
-901 SPLNSL
+901 
-907 SSFKGLSGLKSIG
+907 
-920 GDFEVSSKFS
+920 
-930 SLNSLASFEGL
+930 
-941 ESLETIGG
+941 
-949 NFKVIAKS
+949 
-957 FSSPSLNSLS
+957 
-967 SFKGLSGLKSIGGDF
+967 
-982 EVNAKSSSYSSSSL
+982 
-996 ASLAS
+996 
-1001 FEGLESLETIGGNFR
+1001 
-1016 VIAESSSSL
+1016 
-1025 NSLAS
+1025 
-1030 FKGLSGLKSIG
+1030 
-1041 GDFEVNA
+1041 
-1048 KSSSSLNSLA
+1048 

-1063 ENLTNIGGGKLTI
+1063 ENLTNIGDKLTI
-1076 KYCSSLNN
+1076 KGCSSLNN

-1098 ITECSKLYDFCIL
+1098 ITTCSKLYDFCVL
-1111 KNVVQNMSGTFYLNK
+1111 KNVVQNMSGTFYVND

>member
-28 PDDPDNPDAPTNVM
+28 PDDPDNPDTPTNVT

-173 KAITTKNF
+173 KAITVKNF

-226 NISSAKESIEVELK
+226 NISSAKKSIEVELK
-240 SNVDYS
+240 SNVNYS

-251 SASDW
+251 SASHW

-276 NTTYDNRS
+276 NTTYDN
-284 AQIFIKD
+284 
-291 KNSSLCDTLYINQ
+291 
-304 LQQNALI
+304 
-311 LSQKQY
+311 
-317 EVLAGGERISIE
+317 
-329 VQSNIDYE
+329 
-337 IIIPKTVQEWIEQ
+337 
-350 MPQSKALTESMINL
+350 
-364 EIKPNTTYD
+364 
-373 VRSAQVFIKDK
+373 RSAQVFIKDK

-411 LAGGERISI
+411 LAGGEQISIEVQSNIDYEIIIPKTVQEWIEQMPQSKAFTKSMINLEVKPNTTYDNRSAQVFIKDKNSSLCDTLYINQLQQNALILSQKQYEVLAGGEQISI

-444 QSKALTESMINLE
+444 QSKALTKSMINLE
-457 IKPNTTYDVRS
+457 VKPNTTYDVRS
-468 AQIFIKDK
+468 AQVFIKDK

-508 FQKAGY
+508 FQTAGY
-514 TRVIGNITIQ
+514 TKVIGNIIVQ
-524 DNIRTLQKL
+524 YNIRTLQKL
-533 DNLLQ
+533 DNLLT
-538 EIDGNLTIDCDNLT
+538 EIDGNLTINCQSLT

-566 FTTRNAMITSYEG
+566 FITWEACITSYEG
-579 IGNLTEIGGDFEV
+579 IDKLTEIGGDFEV
-592 NTGLYVLKS
+592 RLPYSLES
-601 FEGLESLEII
+601 FEGLESLETI

-617 ITSPVFTGLFEYL
+617 IDKL
-630 ASFKGLSG
+630 ALSSLSSFKGLSSLKSIGGDFEVNAKSSSLASFEGLENLETIGGNFKVIAESSFKGLNG

-648 NAYAY
+648 NANSSLESFEGLESLETIGGNFKIIDNESSLNALSSFKGLSSLKSIGGDFEVSTDHSSSPHPSH

-673 FRVIGGNASLNALS
+673 FRVIAESFSYSYSFNVLSSFKGLSSLKSIGGDFEVNAKSSSLASFEGLENLETIGGNFKVIAES

-701 FEVNTKFYN
+701 FEVNAN
-710 SLYVLASFEGLE
+710 
-722 SLETIGGDFR
+722 
-732 VIVES
+732 
-737 SPLSALSSFKGLN
+737 
-750 GLKSIGGDFEVNGG
+750 
-764 SYCLKSL
+764 
-771 SSFEG
+771 
-776 FESLET
+776 
-782 IGGNFR
+782 
-788 VIGEASS
+788 SS
-795 LESLSSFKGLSG
+795 LE
-807 LKSIGG
+807 
-813 DFEVNANFHSLKSL
+813 
-827 SSFEGF
+827 
-833 ESLETI
+833 
-839 GGNFRVIG
+839 
-847 EASSLE
+847 
-853 SLSSF
+853 
-858 KGLNGLKSIGGDFEV
+858 
-873 SANDSLSSFEGLES
+873 
-887 LETIGGNFRVIDGA
+887 
-901 SPLNSL
+901 
-907 SSFKGLSGLKSIG
+907 
-920 GDFEVSSKFS
+920 
-930 SLNSLASFEGL
+930 SFEGL

-949 NFKVIAKS
+949 NFKIIDNES
-957 FSSPSLNSLS
+957 SLNALS
-967 SFKGLSGLKSIGGDF
+967 SFKGLSSLKSIGGDF
-982 EVNAKSSSYSSSSL
+982 EVSTDHSSSPHPSHSL
-996 ASLAS
+996 NALES

-1016 VIAESSSSL
+1016 VIAESFSYSYSFNVL
-1025 NSLAS
+1025 SS
-1030 FKGLSGLKSIG
+1030 FKGLSSLKSIG
-1041 GDFEVNA
+1041 GDFEVKA
-1048 KSSSSLNSLA
+1048 RVLE

-1063 ENLTNIGGGKLTI
+1063 ENLTNIGDKLTI
-1076 KYCSSLNN
+1076 KGCSSLNN

-1098 ITECSKLYDFCIL
+1098 ITTCSKLYDFCVL
-1111 KNVVQNMSGTFYLNK
+1111 KNVVQNMSGTFYVND

>member
-21 SDGSIDD
+21 SDGPIDD
-28 PDDPDNPDAPTNVM
+28 PDDPDNPDTPTNVT

-173 KAITTKNF
+173 KAITVKNF

-208 VHIYQTAA
+208 VHIYQTADP
-216 RILILSKDTY
+216 RTLILSKDTY

-251 SASDW
+251 SASHW

-276 NTTYDNRS
+276 NTTYDN
-284 AQIFIKD
+284 
-291 KNSSLCDTLYINQ
+291 
-304 LQQNALI
+304 
-311 LSQKQY
+311 
-317 EVLAGGERISIE
+317 
-329 VQSNIDYE
+329 
-337 IIIPKTVQEWIEQ
+337 
-350 MPQSKALTESMINL
+350 
-364 EIKPNTTYD
+364 
-373 VRSAQVFIKDK
+373 RSAQVFIKDK

-411 LAGGERISI
+411 LAGGEQISI

-444 QSKALTESMINLE
+444 QSKALTKSMINLE

-468 AQIFIKDK
+468 AQVFIKDK

-508 FQKAGY
+508 FQTAGY
-514 TRVIGNITIQ
+514 TKVIGNIIVQ
-524 DNIRTLQKL
+524 YNIRTLQKL
-533 DNLLQ
+533 DNLLT
-538 EIDGNLTIDCDNLT
+538 EIDGNLTINCQSLT

-566 FTTRNAMITSYEG
+566 FITWKACITSYEG
-579 IGNLTEIGGDFEV
+579 IDKLTEIGGDFEV
-592 NTGLYVLKS
+592 RLPYSLES
-601 FEGLESLEII
+601 FEGLESLETI

-617 ITSPVFTGLFEYL
+617 IDKLALSSLSSFKGLSSLKSIGGDFEVNAKSSSL
-630 ASFKGLSG
+630 ASFEGLENLETIGGNFKVIAESSFKGLNGLKSIGGDFEVNANSSLESFEGLESLETIGGNFKIIDNESSLNALSSFKCLSSLKSIGGDFEVNANSSLNSLSSFGGLESLETIGGNFRVIAESDHSLRFLSSFKGLSG

-648 NAYAY
+648 NAKLFCFEYLASFEGLESLETIGGDFKVIAESSLKSLSSFKGLSSLKSIGEDFEVNTNSSLNALESFEGLESLETIGGNFKIIDNKSSLNALSSFKGLSSLKSIGGDFEVSTDHSSSPHPSH

-673 FRVIGGNASLNALS
+673 FRVIAESFSYSYSFNVLS
-687 SFKGLNGLKSIGGD
+687 SFKGLSSLKSIGGD
-701 FEVNTKFYN
+701 FEVKAR
-710 SLYVLASFEGLE
+710 VLE
-722 SLETIGGDFR
+722 
-732 VIVES
+732 
-737 SPLSALSSFKGLN
+737 
-750 GLKSIGGDFEVNGG
+750 
-764 SYCLKSL
+764 
-771 SSFEG
+771 
-776 FESLET
+776 
-782 IGGNFR
+782 
-788 VIGEASS
+788 
-795 LESLSSFKGLSG
+795 
-807 LKSIGG
+807 
-813 DFEVNANFHSLKSL
+813 
-827 SSFEGF
+827 
-833 ESLETI
+833 
-839 GGNFRVIG
+839 
-847 EASSLE
+847 
-853 SLSSF
+853 
-858 KGLNGLKSIGGDFEV
+858 
-873 SANDSLSSFEGLES
+873 
-887 LETIGGNFRVIDGA
+887 
-901 SPLNSL
+901 
-907 SSFKGLSGLKSIG
+907 
-920 GDFEVSSKFS
+920 
-930 SLNSLASFEGL
+930 
-941 ESLETIGG
+941 
-949 NFKVIAKS
+949 
-957 FSSPSLNSLS
+957 
-967 SFKGLSGLKSIGGDF
+967 
-982 EVNAKSSSYSSSSL
+982 
-996 ASLAS
+996 
-1001 FEGLESLETIGGNFR
+1001 
-1016 VIAESSSSL
+1016 
-1025 NSLAS
+1025 
-1030 FKGLSGLKSIG
+1030 
-1041 GDFEVNA
+1041 
-1048 KSSSSLNSLA
+1048 

-1063 ENLTNIGGGKLTI
+1063 ENLTNIGDKLTI
-1076 KYCSSLNN
+1076 KGCSSLNN

-1098 ITECSKLYDFCIL
+1098 ITTCSKLYDFCVL
-1111 KNVVQNMSGTFYLNK
+1111 KNVVQNMSGTFYVND

>member
-21 SDGSIDD
+21 SDGPIDD
-28 PDDPDNPDAPTNVM
+28 PDNPDNPDAPTNVM

-51 FEAEGG
+51 FGAEGG

-83 QGNGNSKIIVT
+83 QGNGDSKIIVT

-106 NLTIKA
+106 NLTVKA

-173 KAITTKNF
+173 KAITVKNF

-208 VHIYQTAA
+208 VHIYQTADP
-216 RILILSKDTY
+216 RTLILSKDTY

-251 SASDW
+251 SASHW

-276 NTTYDNRS
+276 NTTYDN
-284 AQIFIKD
+284 
-291 KNSSLCDTLYINQ
+291 
-304 LQQNALI
+304 
-311 LSQKQY
+311 
-317 EVLAGGERISIE
+317 
-329 VQSNIDYE
+329 
-337 IIIPKTVQEWIEQ
+337 
-350 MPQSKALTESMINL
+350 
-364 EIKPNTTYD
+364 
-373 VRSAQVFIKDK
+373 RSAQVFIKDK

-411 LAGGERISI
+411 LAGGEQISI

-444 QSKALTESMINLE
+444 QSKALTKSMINLE
-457 IKPNTTYDVRS
+457 VKPNPTDDVRS

-484 QVTQAAKGTY
+484 QVTQAAKGIY
-494 TGDISFETEQDLID
+494 IGDIIFETEQDLID
-508 FQKAGY
+508 FQTAGY
-514 TRVIGNITIQ
+514 TKVRGNVIVSGGEIT
-524 DNIRTLQKL
+524 TLQKL
-533 DNLLQ
+533 DNLLT
-538 EIDGNLTIDCDNLT
+538 EINGSLRLECSTLTT
-552 SLDGLYNL
+552 LDGLYGL
-560 KKITGN
+560 KTITDSL
-566 FTTRNAMITSYEG
+566 I
-579 IGNLTEIGGDFEV
+579 IKDGDM
-592 NTGLYVLKS
+592 TS
-601 FEGLESLEII
+601 FEGLRNL
-611 GGNFKV
+611 G
-617 ITSPVFTGLFEYL
+617 
-630 ASFKGLSG
+630 
-638 LKSIGGDFEV
+638 
-648 NAYAY
+648 
-653 SLNALE
+653 
-659 SFEGLESLETIGGN
+659 
-673 FRVIGGNASLNALS
+673 
-687 SFKGLNGLKSIGGD
+687 
-701 FEVNTKFYN
+701 
-710 SLYVLASFEGLE
+710 
-722 SLETIGGDFR
+722 
-732 VIVES
+732 
-737 SPLSALSSFKGLN
+737 
-750 GLKSIGGDFEVNGG
+750 
-764 SYCLKSL
+764 
-771 SSFEG
+771 
-776 FESLET
+776 
-782 IGGNFR
+782 
-788 VIGEASS
+788 
-795 LESLSSFKGLSG
+795 
-807 LKSIGG
+807 
-813 DFEVNANFHSLKSL
+813 
-827 SSFEGF
+827 
-833 ESLETI
+833 
-839 GGNFRVIG
+839 
-847 EASSLE
+847 
-853 SLSSF
+853 
-858 KGLNGLKSIGGDFEV
+858 
-873 SANDSLSSFEGLES
+873 
-887 LETIGGNFRVIDGA
+887 
-901 SPLNSL
+901 
-907 SSFKGLSGLKSIG
+907 
-920 GDFEVSSKFS
+920 
-930 SLNSLASFEGL
+930 
-941 ESLETIGG
+941 TIGG
-949 NFKVIAKS
+949 NFKVIAE
-957 FSSPSLNSLS
+957 SSYSYYYSLNSLS

-982 EVNAKSSSYSSSSL
+982 EVNAKYSSSL
-996 ASLAS
+996 KSLAS
-1001 FEGLESLETIGGNFR
+1001 FEGLESLETIGGNFK
-1016 VIAESSSSL
+1016 VIAGSYSSL
-1025 NSLAS
+1025 ESLSS
-1030 FKGLSGLKSIG
+1030 FKSLSGLKSIG

-1048 KSSSSLNSLA
+1048 KYSSSLKSLA

-1063 ENLTNIGGGKLTI
+1063 ESLTNIGGGKLTI
-1076 KYCSSLNN
+1076 NYCSSLNN

-1098 ITECSKLYDFCIL
+1098 ITTCPKLYDFCVL
-1111 KNVVQNMSGTFYLNK
+1111 QNVVQNMSGTFYLNN

>member
-21 SDGSIDD
+21 SDGPIDD
-28 PDDPDNPDAPTNVM
+28 PDDPDNPDTPTNVT

-173 KAITTKNF
+173 KAITVKNF

-208 VHIYQTAA
+208 VHIYQTADP
-216 RILILSKDTY
+216 RTLILSKDTY

-251 SASDW
+251 SASHW

-284 AQIFIKD
+284 AQVFIKD

-317 EVLAGGERISIE
+317 EVLAGGEQISIE

-350 MPQSKALTESMINL
+350 MPQSKALTKSMINL

-411 LAGGERISI
+411 LAGGEQISI

-444 QSKALTESMINLE
+444 QSKALTKSMINLE

-468 AQIFIKDK
+468 AQVFIKDK

-508 FQKAGY
+508 FQTAGY
-514 TRVIGNITIQ
+514 TKVIGNIIVQ
-524 DNIRTLQKL
+524 YNIRTLQKL
-533 DNLLQ
+533 DNLLT
-538 EIDGNLTIDCDNLT
+538 EIDGNLTINCQSLT

-566 FTTRNAMITSYEG
+566 FITWKACITSYEG
-579 IGNLTEIGGDFEV
+579 IDKLTEIGGDFEV
-592 NTGLYVLKS
+592 RLPYSLES
-601 FEGLESLEII
+601 FEGLESLETI

-617 ITSPVFTGLFEYL
+617 IDKLALSSLSSFKGLSSLKSIGGDFEVNAKSSSL
-630 ASFKGLSG
+630 ASFEGLENLETIGGNFKVIAESSFKGLNGLKSIGGDFEVNANSSLESFEGLESLETIGGNFKIIDNKSSLNALSSFKGLSSLKSIGGDFEVNANSSLNSLSSFGGLESLETIGGNFRVIAESDHSLRFLSSFKGLSG

-648 NAYAY
+648 NAKLFCFEYLASFEGLESLETIGGDFKVIAESSLKSLSSFKGLSSLKSIGEDFEVNTNSSLNALESFEGLESLETIGGNFKIIDNKSSLNALSSFKGLSSLKSIGGDFEVSTDHSSSPHPSH

-673 FRVIGGNASLNALS
+673 FRVIAESFSYSYSFNVLS
-687 SFKGLNGLKSIGGD
+687 SFKGLSSLKSIGGD
-701 FEVNTKFYN
+701 FEVKAR
-710 SLYVLASFEGLE
+710 VLE
-722 SLETIGGDFR
+722 
-732 VIVES
+732 
-737 SPLSALSSFKGLN
+737 
-750 GLKSIGGDFEVNGG
+750 
-764 SYCLKSL
+764 
-771 SSFEG
+771 
-776 FESLET
+776 
-782 IGGNFR
+782 
-788 VIGEASS
+788 
-795 LESLSSFKGLSG
+795 
-807 LKSIGG
+807 
-813 DFEVNANFHSLKSL
+813 
-827 SSFEGF
+827 
-833 ESLETI
+833 
-839 GGNFRVIG
+839 
-847 EASSLE
+847 
-853 SLSSF
+853 
-858 KGLNGLKSIGGDFEV
+858 
-873 SANDSLSSFEGLES
+873 
-887 LETIGGNFRVIDGA
+887 
-901 SPLNSL
+901 
-907 SSFKGLSGLKSIG
+907 
-920 GDFEVSSKFS
+920 
-930 SLNSLASFEGL
+930 
-941 ESLETIGG
+941 
-949 NFKVIAKS
+949 
-957 FSSPSLNSLS
+957 
-967 SFKGLSGLKSIGGDF
+967 
-982 EVNAKSSSYSSSSL
+982 
-996 ASLAS
+996 
-1001 FEGLESLETIGGNFR
+1001 
-1016 VIAESSSSL
+1016 
-1025 NSLAS
+1025 
-1030 FKGLSGLKSIG
+1030 
-1041 GDFEVNA
+1041 
-1048 KSSSSLNSLA
+1048 

-1063 ENLTNIGGGKLTI
+1063 ENLTNIGDKLTI
-1076 KYCSSLNN
+1076 KGCSSLNN

-1098 ITECSKLYDFCIL
+1098 ITTCSKLYDFCVL
-1111 KNVVQNMSGTFYLNK
+1111 KNVVQNMSGTFYVND

>member
-28 PDDPDNPDAPTNVM
+28 PDDPDNPDTPTNVT

-173 KAITTKNF
+173 KAITVKNF

-226 NISSAKESIEVELK
+226 NISSAKKSIEVELK
-240 SNVDYS
+240 SNVNYS

-251 SASDW
+251 SASHW

-276 NTTYDNRS
+276 NTTYDN
-284 AQIFIKD
+284 
-291 KNSSLCDTLYINQ
+291 
-304 LQQNALI
+304 
-311 LSQKQY
+311 
-317 EVLAGGERISIE
+317 
-329 VQSNIDYE
+329 
-337 IIIPKTVQEWIEQ
+337 
-350 MPQSKALTESMINL
+350 
-364 EIKPNTTYD
+364 
-373 VRSAQVFIKDK
+373 RSAQVFIKDK

-411 LAGGERISI
+411 LAGGEQISI

-444 QSKALTESMINLE
+444 QSKALTKSMINLE

-468 AQIFIKDK
+468 AQVFIKDK

-508 FQKAGY
+508 FQTAGY
-514 TRVIGNITIQ
+514 TKVIGNIIVQ
-524 DNIRTLQKL
+524 YNIRTLQKL
-533 DNLLQ
+533 DNLLT
-538 EIDGNLTIDCDNLT
+538 EIDGNLTINCQSLT

-566 FTTRNAMITSYEG
+566 FITWEACITSYEG
-579 IGNLTEIGGDFEV
+579 IDKLTEIGGDFEV
-592 NTGLYVLKS
+592 RLPYSLES
-601 FEGLESLEII
+601 FEGLESLETI

-617 ITSPVFTGLFEYL
+617 IDKLALSSLSSFKGLSSLKSIGGDFEVNAKSSSL
-630 ASFKGLSG
+630 ASFEGLENLETIGGNFKVIAESSFKGLNGLKSIGGDFEVNANSSLESFEGLESLETIGGNFKIIDNESSLNALSSFKGLSSLKSIGGDFEVNANSSLNSLSSFGGLESLETIGGNFRVIAESDHSLRFLSSFKCLSG

-648 NAYAY
+648 NAKLFCFEYLASFEGLENLETIGGNFKVIAGSY
-653 SLNALE
+653 SSLESLSSFKGLSSLKSIGEDFEVNTNSSLNALESFEGLESLETIGGNFKIIDNESSLNALSSFKGLSSLKSIGGDFEVSTDHSSSPHPSHSLNALE

-673 FRVIGGNASLNALS
+673 FRVIAESFSYSYSFNVLS
-687 SFKGLNGLKSIGGD
+687 SFKGLSSLKSIGGD
-701 FEVNTKFYN
+701 FEVKAR
-710 SLYVLASFEGLE
+710 VLE
-722 SLETIGGDFR
+722 
-732 VIVES
+732 
-737 SPLSALSSFKGLN
+737 
-750 GLKSIGGDFEVNGG
+750 
-764 SYCLKSL
+764 
-771 SSFEG
+771 
-776 FESLET
+776 
-782 IGGNFR
+782 
-788 VIGEASS
+788 
-795 LESLSSFKGLSG
+795 
-807 LKSIGG
+807 
-813 DFEVNANFHSLKSL
+813 
-827 SSFEGF
+827 
-833 ESLETI
+833 
-839 GGNFRVIG
+839 
-847 EASSLE
+847 
-853 SLSSF
+853 
-858 KGLNGLKSIGGDFEV
+858 
-873 SANDSLSSFEGLES
+873 
-887 LETIGGNFRVIDGA
+887 
-901 SPLNSL
+901 
-907 SSFKGLSGLKSIG
+907 
-920 GDFEVSSKFS
+920 
-930 SLNSLASFEGL
+930 
-941 ESLETIGG
+941 
-949 NFKVIAKS
+949 
-957 FSSPSLNSLS
+957 
-967 SFKGLSGLKSIGGDF
+967 
-982 EVNAKSSSYSSSSL
+982 
-996 ASLAS
+996 
-1001 FEGLESLETIGGNFR
+1001 
-1016 VIAESSSSL
+1016 
-1025 NSLAS
+1025 
-1030 FKGLSGLKSIG
+1030 
-1041 GDFEVNA
+1041 
-1048 KSSSSLNSLA
+1048 

-1063 ENLTNIGGGKLTI
+1063 ENLTNIGDKLTI
-1076 KYCSSLNN
+1076 KGCSSLNN

-1098 ITECSKLYDFCIL
+1098 ITTCSKLYDFCVL
-1111 KNVVQNMSGTFYLNK
+1111 KNVVQNMSGTFYVND

>member
-1 MKRLFYLLMMLSCT
+1 MMLSCT

-28 PDDPDNPDAPTNVM
+28 PDNPDNPDAPTNVM

-51 FEAEGG
+51 FGAEGG

-83 QGNGNSKIIVT
+83 QGNGDSKIIVT

-106 NLTIKA
+106 NLTVKA

-173 KAITTKNF
+173 KAITVKNF

-208 VHIYQTAA
+208 VHIYQTADP
-216 RILILSKDTY
+216 RTLILSKDTY

-251 SASDW
+251 SASHW

-276 NTTYDNRS
+276 NTTYDN
-284 AQIFIKD
+284 
-291 KNSSLCDTLYINQ
+291 
-304 LQQNALI
+304 
-311 LSQKQY
+311 
-317 EVLAGGERISIE
+317 
-329 VQSNIDYE
+329 
-337 IIIPKTVQEWIEQ
+337 
-350 MPQSKALTESMINL
+350 
-364 EIKPNTTYD
+364 
-373 VRSAQVFIKDK
+373 RSAQVFIKDK

-411 LAGGERISI
+411 LAGGEQISI

-444 QSKALTESMINLE
+444 QSKALTKSMINLE

-484 QVTQAAKGTY
+484 QVTQAAKGIY
-494 TGDISFETEQDLID
+494 IGDIIFTTEQDLID
-508 FQKAGY
+508 FQAAGY
-514 TRVIGNITIQ
+514 TKVRGNVIVSGGEIT
-524 DNIRTLQKL
+524 TLQKL
-533 DNLLQ
+533 DNLLT
-538 EIDGNLTIDCDNLT
+538 EINGSLRLECSTLTT
-552 SLDGLYNL
+552 LDGLYGL
-560 KKITGN
+560 KTITDSLIIKDGN
-566 FTTRNAMITSYEG
+566 MT
-579 IGNLTEIGGDFEV
+579 
-592 NTGLYVLKS
+592 S
-601 FEGLESLEII
+601 FEGLR
-611 GGNFKV
+611 N
-617 ITSPVFTGLFEYL
+617 
-630 ASFKGLSG
+630 
-638 LKSIGGDFEV
+638 
-648 NAYAY
+648 
-653 SLNALE
+653 
-659 SFEGLESLETIGGN
+659 LETIGGN
-673 FRVIGGNASLNALS
+673 FRVIAKS
-687 SFKGLNGLKSIGGD
+687 SN
-701 FEVNTKFYN
+701 
-710 SLYVLASFEGLE
+710 
-722 SLETIGGDFR
+722 
-732 VIVES
+732 
-737 SPLSALSSFKGLN
+737 
-750 GLKSIGGDFEVNGG
+750 
-764 SYCLKSL
+764 
-771 SSFEG
+771 
-776 FESLET
+776 
-782 IGGNFR
+782 
-788 VIGEASS
+788 SS
-795 LESLSSFKGLSG
+795 L
-807 LKSIGG
+807 
-813 DFEVNANFHSLKSL
+813 
-827 SSFEGF
+827 
-833 ESLETI
+833 
-839 GGNFRVIG
+839 R
-847 EASSLE
+847 
-853 SLSSF
+853 
-858 KGLNGLKSIGGDFEV
+858 
-873 SANDSLSSFEGLES
+873 
-887 LETIGGNFRVIDGA
+887 
-901 SPLNSL
+901 
-907 SSFKGLSGLKSIG
+907 
-920 GDFEVSSKFS
+920 
-930 SLNSLASFEGL
+930 
-941 ESLETIGG
+941 
-949 NFKVIAKS
+949 
-957 FSSPSLNSLS
+957 SLS

-982 EVNAKSSSYSSSSL
+982 EVNAKSFSYSSSL
-996 ASLAS
+996 DALAS
-1001 FEGLESLETIGGNFR
+1001 FEGLESLETIGGNFKVIGFSLESLSSFKGLSGLKSIGGDFEVGNLNSLESFEGLESLETIGGNFKVIGPSLNFLASFKGLSGLKSIGGDFEVNAKSSYSSFLDALESFEGLESLETIGGNFK
-1016 VIAESSSSL
+1016 VIAESSLFSL

-1076 KYCSSLNN
+1076 SNCKSLNN
-1084 IDALKNIESLNDIS
+1084 IDILKNIESLNDIS
-1098 ITECSKLYDFCIL
+1098 ITECSKLYDFCVL

>member
-1 MKRLFYLLMMLSCT
+1 MMLSCT

-21 SDGSIDD
+21 SDGPIDD
-28 PDDPDNPDAPTNVM
+28 PDNPDNPDAPTNVM

-51 FEAEGG
+51 FGAEGG

-83 QGNGNSKIIVT
+83 QGNGDSKIIVT

-106 NLTIKA
+106 NLTVKA

-173 KAITTKNF
+173 KAITVKNF

-208 VHIYQTAA
+208 VHIYQTADP
-216 RILILSKDTY
+216 RTLILSKDTY

-251 SASDW
+251 SASHW

-276 NTTYDNRS
+276 NTTYDN
-284 AQIFIKD
+284 
-291 KNSSLCDTLYINQ
+291 
-304 LQQNALI
+304 
-311 LSQKQY
+311 
-317 EVLAGGERISIE
+317 
-329 VQSNIDYE
+329 
-337 IIIPKTVQEWIEQ
+337 
-350 MPQSKALTESMINL
+350 
-364 EIKPNTTYD
+364 
-373 VRSAQVFIKDK
+373 RSAQVFIKDK

-411 LAGGERISI
+411 LAGGEQISI

-444 QSKALTESMINLE
+444 QSKALTKSMINLE
-457 IKPNTTYDVRS
+457 VKPNPTDDVRS

-484 QVTQAAKGTY
+484 QVTQAAKGIY
-494 TGDISFETEQDLID
+494 IGDIIFETEQDLID
-508 FQKAGY
+508 FQTAGY
-514 TRVIGNITIQ
+514 TKVRGNVIVSGGEIT
-524 DNIRTLQKL
+524 TLQKL
-533 DNLLQ
+533 DNLLT
-538 EIDGNLTIDCDNLT
+538 EINGSLRLECSTLTT
-552 SLDGLYNL
+552 LDGLYGL
-560 KKITGN
+560 KTITDSL
-566 FTTRNAMITSYEG
+566 I
-579 IGNLTEIGGDFEV
+579 IKDGDM
-592 NTGLYVLKS
+592 TS
-601 FEGLESLEII
+601 FEGLRNL
-611 GGNFKV
+611 G
-617 ITSPVFTGLFEYL
+617 
-630 ASFKGLSG
+630 
-638 LKSIGGDFEV
+638 
-648 NAYAY
+648 
-653 SLNALE
+653 
-659 SFEGLESLETIGGN
+659 
-673 FRVIGGNASLNALS
+673 
-687 SFKGLNGLKSIGGD
+687 
-701 FEVNTKFYN
+701 
-710 SLYVLASFEGLE
+710 
-722 SLETIGGDFR
+722 
-732 VIVES
+732 
-737 SPLSALSSFKGLN
+737 
-750 GLKSIGGDFEVNGG
+750 
-764 SYCLKSL
+764 
-771 SSFEG
+771 
-776 FESLET
+776 
-782 IGGNFR
+782 
-788 VIGEASS
+788 
-795 LESLSSFKGLSG
+795 
-807 LKSIGG
+807 
-813 DFEVNANFHSLKSL
+813 
-827 SSFEGF
+827 
-833 ESLETI
+833 
-839 GGNFRVIG
+839 
-847 EASSLE
+847 
-853 SLSSF
+853 
-858 KGLNGLKSIGGDFEV
+858 
-873 SANDSLSSFEGLES
+873 
-887 LETIGGNFRVIDGA
+887 
-901 SPLNSL
+901 
-907 SSFKGLSGLKSIG
+907 
-920 GDFEVSSKFS
+920 
-930 SLNSLASFEGL
+930 
-941 ESLETIGG
+941 TIGG
-949 NFKVIAKS
+949 NFKVIAE
-957 FSSPSLNSLS
+957 SSYSYYYSLNSLS

-982 EVNAKSSSYSSSSL
+982 EVNAKSYSSL
-996 ASLAS
+996 NSLAS

-1016 VIAESSSSL
+1016 VIAESSSSSSSSL
-1025 NSLAS
+1025 NSLSS

-1048 KSSSSLNSLA
+1048 KSYSSLNSLA

-1063 ENLTNIGGGKLTI
+1063 ESLETIGGNFKVIAGSYSSLESLSSFKSLSGLKSIGGDFEVNAKSYSSLKSLASFEGLESLTNIGGGKLTI
-1076 KYCSSLNN
+1076 NYCSSLNN

-1098 ITECSKLYDFCIL
+1098 ITTCPKLYDFCVL
-1111 KNVVQNMSGTFYLNK
+1111 QNVVQNMSGTFYLNN

>member
-28 PDDPDNPDAPTNVM
+28 PDDPDNPDTPTNVT

-173 KAITTKNF
+173 KAITVKNF

-226 NISSAKESIEVELK
+226 NISSAKKSIEVELK
-240 SNVDYS
+240 SNVNYS

-251 SASDW
+251 SASHW

-276 NTTYDNRS
+276 NTTYDN
-284 AQIFIKD
+284 
-291 KNSSLCDTLYINQ
+291 
-304 LQQNALI
+304 
-311 LSQKQY
+311 
-317 EVLAGGERISIE
+317 
-329 VQSNIDYE
+329 
-337 IIIPKTVQEWIEQ
+337 
-350 MPQSKALTESMINL
+350 
-364 EIKPNTTYD
+364 
-373 VRSAQVFIKDK
+373 RSAQVFIKDK

-411 LAGGERISI
+411 LAGGEQISI

-444 QSKALTESMINLE
+444 QSKALTKSMINLE

-468 AQIFIKDK
+468 AQVFIKDK

-508 FQKAGY
+508 FQTAGY
-514 TRVIGNITIQ
+514 TKVIGNIIVQ
-524 DNIRTLQKL
+524 YNIRTLQKL
-533 DNLLQ
+533 DNLLT
-538 EIDGNLTIDCDNLT
+538 EIDGNLTINCQSLT

-566 FTTRNAMITSYEG
+566 FITWEACITSYEG
-579 IGNLTEIGGDFEV
+579 IDKLTEIGGDFEV
-592 NTGLYVLKS
+592 RLPYSLES
-601 FEGLESLEII
+601 FEGLESLETI

-617 ITSPVFTGLFEYL
+617 IDKL
-630 ASFKGLSG
+630 ALSSLSSFKGLSS

-648 NAYAY
+648 NAKSSSLASFEGLENLETIGGNFKVIAGSYSSLESLSSFKGLSSLKSIGEDFEVNTNSSLNALESFEGLESLETIGGNFKIIDNESSLNALSSFKGLSSLKSIGGDFEVSTDHSSSPHPSH

-673 FRVIGGNASLNALS
+673 FRVIAESFSYSYSFNVLS
-687 SFKGLNGLKSIGGD
+687 SFKGLSSLKSIGGD
-701 FEVNTKFYN
+701 FEVKAR
-710 SLYVLASFEGLE
+710 VLE
-722 SLETIGGDFR
+722 
-732 VIVES
+732 
-737 SPLSALSSFKGLN
+737 
-750 GLKSIGGDFEVNGG
+750 
-764 SYCLKSL
+764 
-771 SSFEG
+771 
-776 FESLET
+776 
-782 IGGNFR
+782 
-788 VIGEASS
+788 
-795 LESLSSFKGLSG
+795 
-807 LKSIGG
+807 
-813 DFEVNANFHSLKSL
+813 
-827 SSFEGF
+827 
-833 ESLETI
+833 
-839 GGNFRVIG
+839 
-847 EASSLE
+847 
-853 SLSSF
+853 
-858 KGLNGLKSIGGDFEV
+858 
-873 SANDSLSSFEGLES
+873 
-887 LETIGGNFRVIDGA
+887 
-901 SPLNSL
+901 
-907 SSFKGLSGLKSIG
+907 
-920 GDFEVSSKFS
+920 
-930 SLNSLASFEGL
+930 
-941 ESLETIGG
+941 
-949 NFKVIAKS
+949 
-957 FSSPSLNSLS
+957 
-967 SFKGLSGLKSIGGDF
+967 
-982 EVNAKSSSYSSSSL
+982 
-996 ASLAS
+996 
-1001 FEGLESLETIGGNFR
+1001 
-1016 VIAESSSSL
+1016 
-1025 NSLAS
+1025 
-1030 FKGLSGLKSIG
+1030 
-1041 GDFEVNA
+1041 
-1048 KSSSSLNSLA
+1048 

-1063 ENLTNIGGGKLTI
+1063 ENLTNIGDKLTI
-1076 KYCSSLNN
+1076 KGCSSLNN

-1098 ITECSKLYDFCIL
+1098 ITTCSKLYDFCVL
-1111 KNVVQNMSGTFYLNK
+1111 KNVVQNMSGTFYVND

>member
-21 SDGSIDD
+21 SDGPIDD
-28 PDDPDNPDAPTNVM
+28 PDNPDNPDAPTNVM

-51 FEAEGG
+51 FGAEGG

-83 QGNGNSKIIVT
+83 QGNGDSKIIVT

-106 NLTIKA
+106 NLTVKA

-173 KAITTKNF
+173 KAITVKNF

-208 VHIYQTAA
+208 VHIYQTADP
-216 RILILSKDTY
+216 RTLILSKDTY

-251 SASDW
+251 SASHW

-276 NTTYDNRS
+276 NTTYDN
-284 AQIFIKD
+284 
-291 KNSSLCDTLYINQ
+291 
-304 LQQNALI
+304 
-311 LSQKQY
+311 
-317 EVLAGGERISIE
+317 
-329 VQSNIDYE
+329 
-337 IIIPKTVQEWIEQ
+337 
-350 MPQSKALTESMINL
+350 
-364 EIKPNTTYD
+364 
-373 VRSAQVFIKDK
+373 RSAQVFIKDK

-411 LAGGERISI
+411 LAGGEQISI

-444 QSKALTESMINLE
+444 QSKALTKSMINLE
-457 IKPNTTYDVRS
+457 VKPNPTDDVRS

-484 QVTQAAKGTY
+484 QVTQAAKGIY
-494 TGDISFETEQDLID
+494 IGDIIFETEQDLID
-508 FQKAGY
+508 FQTAGY
-514 TRVIGNITIQ
+514 TKVRGNVIVSGGEIT
-524 DNIRTLQKL
+524 TLQKL
-533 DNLLQ
+533 DNLLT
-538 EIDGNLTIDCDNLT
+538 EINGSLRLECSTLTT
-552 SLDGLYNL
+552 LDGLYGL
-560 KKITGN
+560 KTITDSL
-566 FTTRNAMITSYEG
+566 I
-579 IGNLTEIGGDFEV
+579 IKDGDM
-592 NTGLYVLKS
+592 TS
-601 FEGLESLEII
+601 FEGLRNL
-611 GGNFKV
+611 G
-617 ITSPVFTGLFEYL
+617 
-630 ASFKGLSG
+630 
-638 LKSIGGDFEV
+638 
-648 NAYAY
+648 
-653 SLNALE
+653 
-659 SFEGLESLETIGGN
+659 
-673 FRVIGGNASLNALS
+673 
-687 SFKGLNGLKSIGGD
+687 
-701 FEVNTKFYN
+701 
-710 SLYVLASFEGLE
+710 
-722 SLETIGGDFR
+722 
-732 VIVES
+732 
-737 SPLSALSSFKGLN
+737 
-750 GLKSIGGDFEVNGG
+750 
-764 SYCLKSL
+764 
-771 SSFEG
+771 
-776 FESLET
+776 
-782 IGGNFR
+782 
-788 VIGEASS
+788 
-795 LESLSSFKGLSG
+795 
-807 LKSIGG
+807 
-813 DFEVNANFHSLKSL
+813 
-827 SSFEGF
+827 
-833 ESLETI
+833 
-839 GGNFRVIG
+839 
-847 EASSLE
+847 
-853 SLSSF
+853 
-858 KGLNGLKSIGGDFEV
+858 
-873 SANDSLSSFEGLES
+873 
-887 LETIGGNFRVIDGA
+887 
-901 SPLNSL
+901 
-907 SSFKGLSGLKSIG
+907 
-920 GDFEVSSKFS
+920 
-930 SLNSLASFEGL
+930 
-941 ESLETIGG
+941 TIGG
-949 NFKVIAKS
+949 NFKVIAE
-957 FSSPSLNSLS
+957 SSSSYYYYSLNSLS

-982 EVNAKSSSYSSSSL
+982 EVNAKSSSSSSL
-996 ASLAS
+996 KSLAS

-1016 VIAESSSSL
+1016 VIAESSSSSSSL
-1025 NSLAS
+1025 NSLSS

-1048 KSSSSLNSLA
+1048 KSYSSLNSLA

-1063 ENLTNIGGGKLTI
+1063 ESLETIGGNFKVIAGSYSSLESLSSFKSLSGLKSIGGDFEVNAKYSSSLKSLASFEGLESLTNIGGGKLTI
-1076 KYCSSLNN
+1076 NYCSSLNN

-1098 ITECSKLYDFCIL
+1098 ITTCPKLYDFCVL
-1111 KNVVQNMSGTFYLNK
+1111 QNVVQNMSGTFYLNN

>member
-21 SDGSIDD
+21 SDGPIDD
-28 PDDPDNPDAPTNVM
+28 PDNPDNPDAPTNVM

-51 FEAEGG
+51 FGAEGG

-83 QGNGNSKIIVT
+83 QGNGDSKIIVT

-106 NLTIKA
+106 NLTVKA

-173 KAITTKNF
+173 KAITVKNF

-208 VHIYQTAA
+208 VHIYQTADP
-216 RILILSKDTY
+216 RTLILSKDTY

-251 SASDW
+251 SASHW

-276 NTTYDNRS
+276 NTTYDN
-284 AQIFIKD
+284 
-291 KNSSLCDTLYINQ
+291 
-304 LQQNALI
+304 
-311 LSQKQY
+311 
-317 EVLAGGERISIE
+317 
-329 VQSNIDYE
+329 
-337 IIIPKTVQEWIEQ
+337 
-350 MPQSKALTESMINL
+350 
-364 EIKPNTTYD
+364 
-373 VRSAQVFIKDK
+373 RSAQVFIKDK

-411 LAGGERISI
+411 LAGGEQISI

-444 QSKALTESMINLE
+444 QSKALTKSMINLE
-457 IKPNTTYDVRS
+457 VKPNPTDDVRS

-484 QVTQAAKGTY
+484 QVTQAAKGIY
-494 TGDISFETEQDLID
+494 IGDIIFETEQDLID
-508 FQKAGY
+508 FQTAGY
-514 TRVIGNITIQ
+514 TKVRGNVIVSGGEIT
-524 DNIRTLQKL
+524 TLQKL
-533 DNLLQ
+533 DNLLT
-538 EIDGNLTIDCDNLT
+538 EINGSLRLECSTLTT
-552 SLDGLYNL
+552 LDGLYGL
-560 KKITGN
+560 KTITDSL
-566 FTTRNAMITSYEG
+566 I
-579 IGNLTEIGGDFEV
+579 IKDGDM
-592 NTGLYVLKS
+592 TS
-601 FEGLESLEII
+601 FEGLRNL
-611 GGNFKV
+611 G
-617 ITSPVFTGLFEYL
+617 
-630 ASFKGLSG
+630 
-638 LKSIGGDFEV
+638 
-648 NAYAY
+648 
-653 SLNALE
+653 
-659 SFEGLESLETIGGN
+659 
-673 FRVIGGNASLNALS
+673 
-687 SFKGLNGLKSIGGD
+687 
-701 FEVNTKFYN
+701 
-710 SLYVLASFEGLE
+710 
-722 SLETIGGDFR
+722 
-732 VIVES
+732 
-737 SPLSALSSFKGLN
+737 
-750 GLKSIGGDFEVNGG
+750 
-764 SYCLKSL
+764 
-771 SSFEG
+771 
-776 FESLET
+776 
-782 IGGNFR
+782 
-788 VIGEASS
+788 
-795 LESLSSFKGLSG
+795 
-807 LKSIGG
+807 
-813 DFEVNANFHSLKSL
+813 
-827 SSFEGF
+827 
-833 ESLETI
+833 
-839 GGNFRVIG
+839 
-847 EASSLE
+847 
-853 SLSSF
+853 
-858 KGLNGLKSIGGDFEV
+858 
-873 SANDSLSSFEGLES
+873 
-887 LETIGGNFRVIDGA
+887 
-901 SPLNSL
+901 
-907 SSFKGLSGLKSIG
+907 
-920 GDFEVSSKFS
+920 
-930 SLNSLASFEGL
+930 
-941 ESLETIGG
+941 TIGG
-949 NFKVIAKS
+949 NFKVIAE
-957 FSSPSLNSLS
+957 SSYSYYYSLNSLS

-982 EVNAKSSSYSSSSL
+982 EVNAKSSYSSSL
-996 ASLAS
+996 KSLAS

-1016 VIAESSSSL
+1016 VIAESSSSSYSSSL
-1025 NSLAS
+1025 NSLSS

-1063 ENLTNIGGGKLTI
+1063 ESLETIGGNFKVIAGSYSSLESLSSFKSLSGLKSIGGDFEVNAKSYSSLKSLASFEGLESLTNIGGGKLTI
-1076 KYCSSLNN
+1076 NYCSSLNN

-1098 ITECSKLYDFCIL
+1098 ITTCPKLYDFCVL
-1111 KNVVQNMSGTFYLNK
+1111 QNVVQNMSGTFYLNN